1 MKNNKNHNLIERS
14 NYEKI
19 THYSIR
25 KVSFGAA
32 SVAIAVA
39 FMFLGG
45 RSVSAA
51 ETNNVPTTNQ
61 SATAN
66 TKDEAANQ
74 VFNAP
79 SKDANVTELN
89 TKLQALPD
97 KINNN
102 TKINDMDQLGATTG
116 VEAGKVKDITEFGG
130 WTAIKDKDGQGHFII
145 ARKSDKG
152 VFPIETVNSVTP
164 GNWQFRTYLN
174 ESTFDRKGNYMLFL
188 GKVRTLINKDQKTVD
203 GKPYTDSDNG
213 LSDPN
218 QGKGL
223 VGYNGIEKTFKA
235 YSPETGSEVN
245 IAFKTGFTG
254 DINGHK
260 AKYKVEVIAKTADG
274 KTEKIYEQIFDPS
287 KSIDDDNM
295 KVTSATIGGDAYFT
309 TSRSISRDDITKKLE
324 DPKLVDK
331 LGKNSGTFTS
341 KNIILKPGV
350 VEYTTCISAANSKEL
365 GMGYNTNWEH
375 VALPVSGIDF
385 NIDQDTNILAKD
397 LLKKIYNKLIATK
410 DKDERGMTEE
420 SKKAYDDQLE
430 AVKKI
435 LDATTLSETK
445 DYKTETKT
453 TLEKHKGLTVDK
465 SGLEQNKKALDDFIA
480 SISTD
485 GKTKDSK
492 DAYDVKK
499 KEADTAV
506 ADAKKVLDNQ
516 AATVDEVADALAN
529 VKIKKAELAEA
540 KAKLVD
546 VMTGDQKADLEKAEE
561 TLKLPDLK
569 EKTPASVAAY
579 QAAMDKIQADLTAA
593 KTTADEVINKKE
605 NATKAEATD
614 AQVKIALV
622 KVKLVE
628 AAALLKDKADKTAL
642 KTAKA
647 ELAKLTSEADPTTG
661 KTQTSKDA
669 YDQAKIAA
677 KQAETDAQKVIEDDN
692 ATLEAVTAAL
702 TKVHTENAELEK
714 AKLALV
720 DSITDEQ
727 KNALAKVDD
736 LLKLADT
743 QGKTPDSVTKYN
755 DEIAKIKD
763 DLEKAKNAAK
773 EIVNKKEASK
783 AEAETVLAQV
793 ATLNSKLVDAV
804 AILKDQA
811 DKNELIAAKTALEK
825 LTSEADP
832 TTGKTKASKDAYNQA
847 KADATQAET
856 DAQTVINN
864 ANATPKEVAEALAKV
879 NDKKAAL
886 EEAKTKLVDAM
897 TDEQKSDLAKVE
909 DDLKL
914 PDTDKKTPNSVT
926 AYNDAIKQFQAELET
941 AKQEAKTVH
950 DKGDD
955 ATKEKATAAQE
966 KVAAVKEKLTKAVD
980 LLKDKA
986 DKTALKAAKEDLA
999 KLTSEADPTIGKT
1012 PASKSVYDQA
1022 KADAT
1027 QAETAAQTIIDD
1039 ENATPEAVADEL
1051 AKVNKKKA
1059 ALEEAK
1065 TKLVDAITA
1074 DQKAA
1079 LAKVADDLK
1088 LADTKGK
1095 TSNSVNA
1102 YNAEIAKIQ
1111 DELAQA
1117 KQTAKEIID
1126 KNDEASKAE
1135 AETLLA
1141 KVATLNSKL
1150 VAAAGALKDQAV
1162 KTELVAAKKKLE
1174 SLIKED
1180 PTKDKTTTTKTAYD
1194 NVKKTAEQLLTKAQ
1208 NLIED
1213 DNATQD
1219 DVDAILENLLFK
1231 PDDLAAAKTKLVDA
1245 ITVEQKAALAKVADD
1260 LKLAETTGKTPDSVK
1275 AYNDAVE
1282 QIKAELEAVKQE
1294 AKTVHDKGD
1303 DATKAEAKEVQ
1314 DKIAEVKAKLTKA
1327 AELLKD
1333 KADKDALKTA
1343 KAELAKLTS
1352 EADPTNGKTQTSKAT
1367 YDQAKADAT
1376 QAEADAQKVIDDDNA
1391 TAEAVAAALAKVNEK
1406 KSALADAKAKLVDA
1420 ITAEQKAAL
1429 AKVADDLK
1437 LAETTGKTPES
1448 VKAYNDAVEKIK
1460 AELEAV
1466 KQTAKTVQDKGDD
1479 ATKAEAKE
1487 VQDKIAEVK
1496 AKLTKAAELLK
1507 DKADKDA
1514 LKTAKAE
1521 LAKLTSEAD
1530 PTNGK
1535 TQTSK
1540 ATYDQAK
1547 ADATQAEA
1555 DAQKVID
1562 DDNATAEA
1570 VAAALAKVNEKKS
1583 ALADAKAKLV
1593 DAITAEQ
1600 KAALAK
1606 VADDLKLAETTGKT
1620 PDSVKAYNDAV
1631 EQIKAEL
1638 EAVKQAAK
1646 AVQDKGDNATKAEAT
1661 EVQDKIA
1668 AVKAKLT
1675 KAAELLKDK
1684 ADKDALKTAKAE
1696 LAKLTSEADP
1706 TNGKTPASKA
1716 TYDQAKADAT
1726 QAEAD
1731 AHKVI
1736 DDDNATAETVAAA
1749 LAKVNKKKA
1758 ALADAKTKLVDAIT
1772 ADQKA
1777 ALAKVADDL
1786 KLAETTG
1793 KTPDS
1798 VKAYN
1803 DAVEKIKAEL
1813 ETVKQ
1818 AAKAVQD
1825 KGDDATKAEA
1835 TEVQDKIAAV
1845 KAKLTKAAE
1854 LLQDQVSESHTDPV
1868 EIDTPTD
1875 LDNPTNLD
1883 ITTNLDNQN
1892 NVSNNQDSNADK
1904 IVQIVTKPTETKVTT
1919 TENNQGNGTTTTVES
1934 KANKQNQAKLPNTG
1948 AKYSTATIMVAIAGI
1963 LLGFGLAAGRRKE
1976 KE

>member
-51 ETNNVPTTNQ
+51 ETNNAPTTNQ
-61 SATAN
+61 SAAAN

-130 WTAIKDKDGQGHFII
+130 WTAINGGKFII
-145 ARKSDKG
+145 AKKSDKG
-152 VFPIETVNSVTP
+152 VFPIETVNSVTG
-164 GNWQFRTYLN
+164 GNRNFVTYLN

-188 GKVRTLINKDQKTVD
+188 GKVRTLINKEQQTVD
-203 GKPYTDSDNG
+203 GKPYKDNDNG
-213 LSDPN
+213 ADRN
-218 QGKGL
+218 DGKGL

-235 YSPETGSEVN
+235 YSPETGSKVN
-245 IAFKTGFTG
+245 IEFKTGFTG
-254 DINGHK
+254 DMNGHK
-260 AKYKVEVIAKTADG
+260 ANYKVEVIAKTADG
-274 KTEKIYEQIFDPS
+274 KTEKIYEQTFDPS
-287 KSIDDDNM
+287 KSIDNDNM
-295 KVTSATIGGDAYFT
+295 KVTPANIGGDAHFT
-309 TSRSISRDDITKKLE
+309 TSRNISRDDITKKLE
-324 DPKLVDK
+324 DPNLVDK

-341 KNIILKPGV
+341 KNITLKPGV
-350 VEYTTCISAANSKEL
+350 VEYTTYISAANSKVL

-375 VALPVSGIDF
+375 VALPISGIDF

-499 KEADTAV
+499 TEADTAV

-561 TLKLPDLK
+561 TLKLPDTK

-628 AAALLKDKADKTAL
+628 AAALLKDKADKTTL
-642 KTAKA
+642 KAAKD
-647 ELAKLTSEADPTTG
+647 ELAKLTSEADPTMG

-669 YDQAKIAA
+669 YDKAKRSAT
-677 KQAETDAQKVIEDDN
+677 QAEADAQKVIDDDN

-702 TKVHTENAELEK
+702 TEVHTKNAELEK

-773 EIVNKKEASK
+773 EIVNKANEKEASK
-783 AEAETVLAQV
+783 AEAETVLAKV

-811 DKNELIAAKTALEK
+811 DKNELIAAKKDLAK

-847 KADATQAET
+847 KTAAKQAET
-856 DAQTVINN
+856 EAQTVIND
-864 ANATPKEVAEALAKV
+864 ANATPKAVAEALAKV

-897 TDEQKSDLAKVE
+897 TNEQKLDLAKVE

-914 PDTDKKTPNSVT
+914 PDTDTKTPDSVK

-950 DKGDD
+950 DKGDN
-955 ATKEKATAAQE
+955 ATKAEATAAQE

-999 KLTSEADPTIGKT
+999 KLTKEADPTPGKT
-1012 PASKSVYDQA
+1012 PASKAVYDKA

-1027 QAETAAQTIIDD
+1027 KAETAAQTIIDD

-1059 ALEEAK
+1059 DLEEAK

-1102 YNAEIAKIQ
+1102 YNTEIAKIQ

-1126 KNDEASKAE
+1126 KKDEASKAE
-1135 AETLLA
+1135 AHELLA

-1150 VAAAGALKDQAV
+1150 VTAAGALKDQAV

-1208 NLIED
+1208 NLIAD

-1219 DVDAILENLLFK
+1219 DVDAILEKLLFK
-1231 PDDLAAAKTKLVDA
+1231 PDDLADAKTKLVDA
-1245 ITVEQKAALAKVADD
+1245 ITADQKAALAKVADD

-1282 QIKAELEAVKQE
+1282 
-1294 AKTVHDKGD
+1294 
-1303 DATKAEAKEVQ
+1303 
-1314 DKIAEVKAKLTKA
+1314 
-1327 AELLKD
+1327 
-1333 KADKDALKTA
+1333 
-1343 KAELAKLTS
+1343 
-1352 EADPTNGKTQTSKAT
+1352 
-1367 YDQAKADAT
+1367 
-1376 QAEADAQKVIDDDNA
+1376 
-1391 TAEAVAAALAKVNEK
+1391 
-1406 KSALADAKAKLVDA
+1406 
-1420 ITAEQKAAL
+1420 
-1429 AKVADDLK
+1429 
-1437 LAETTGKTPES
+1437 
-1448 VKAYNDAVEKIK
+1448 KIK

-1466 KQTAKTVQDKGDD
+1466 KQAAKTVQDKGDD
-1479 ATKAEAKE
+1479 ATKAEA
-1487 VQDKIAEVK
+1487 
-1496 AKLTKAAELLK
+1496 T
-1507 DKADKDA
+1507 
-1514 LKTAKAE
+1514 
-1521 LAKLTSEAD
+1521 
-1530 PTNGK
+1530 
-1535 TQTSK
+1535 
-1540 ATYDQAK
+1540 
-1547 ADATQAEA
+1547 
-1555 DAQKVID
+1555 
-1562 DDNATAEA
+1562 
-1570 VAAALAKVNEKKS
+1570 
-1583 ALADAKAKLV
+1583 
-1593 DAITAEQ
+1593 
-1600 KAALAK
+1600 
-1606 VADDLKLAETTGKT
+1606 
-1620 PDSVKAYNDAV
+1620 
-1631 EQIKAEL
+1631 
-1638 EAVKQAAK
+1638 
-1646 AVQDKGDNATKAEAT
+1646 AVQDK
-1661 EVQDKIA
+1661 VA

-1726 QAEAD
+1726 QAETD
-1731 AHKVI
+1731 AQKVI

-1749 LAKVNKKKA
+1749 LTKVNEKKAALADAKDKLVDAITADQKVALAKVADDLKLAETTGKTPDSVKAYNDAVEKIKAELEAVKQAAKTVQDKGDDATKAEATAVQDKVAEVKAKLTKAAELLKDKADKETLKAAKAELAKLTSEADPTTGKTKASKATYDQAKADATQAEAAAQKVIDDDNATAETVAAALTKVNKKKA
-1758 ALADAKTKLVDAIT
+1758 ALADAKDKLVDAIT
-1772 ADQKA
+1772 AEQKA

-1813 ETVKQ
+1813 EAVKQ
-1818 AAKAVQD
+1818 AAKTVQD

-1835 TEVQDKIAAV
+1835 TAVQDKIAAV

-1948 AKYSTATIMVAIAGI
+1948 EKYSTATIMVAIAGI

>member
-1 MKNNKNHNLIERS
+1 MKNQKNNKFIERS
-14 NYEKI
+14 NYEKV

-45 RSVSAA
+45 SSVSAA
-51 ETNNVPTTNQ
+51 EYNNALTTNQ
-61 SATAN
+61 SANAN
-66 TKDEAANQ
+66 TEDNDANQ

-89 TKLQALPD
+89 DKLQALPD

-130 WTAIKDKDGQGHFII
+130 WIAIKDKDGQGHFII

-152 VFPIETVNSVTP
+152 VFPIETVNSMRKDLANTKLET
-164 GNWQFRTYLN
+164 WLN
-174 ESTFDRKGNYMLFL
+174 ESTFDRKGQYMLFL
-188 GKVRTLINKDQKTVD
+188 GKVRTEINKD
-203 GKPYTDSDNG
+203 KPVTAGTQYNSHEDHTNF
-213 LSDPN
+213 
-218 QGKGL
+218 GKGL

-235 YSPETGSEVN
+235 YSPETGSKVN
-245 IAFKTGFTG
+245 IEFKTGFTG
-254 DINGHK
+254 DNNGHK
-260 AKYKVEVIAKTADG
+260 ANYKVEVIAKTADG
-274 KTEKIYEQIFDPS
+274 KTEKIYEQTFDPS
-287 KSIDDDNM
+287 KSIDNKDM
-295 KVTSATIGGDAYFT
+295 KVTPATIGGNASFT
-309 TSRSISRDDITKKLE
+309 MAKSSSKDKFNEKISELS
-324 DPKLVDK
+324 DK

-341 KNIILKPGV
+341 KNITLKPGV
-350 VEYTTCISAANSKEL
+350 VSYITRISAADNNQL
-365 GMGYNTNWEH
+365 GMGFNTNWEH

-385 NIDQDTNILAKD
+385 NIDQDTNTLAKD

-445 DYKTETKT
+445 DYKAATKT
-453 TLEKHKGLTVDK
+453 TLEKHKGLIVDK

-480 SISTD
+480 NISTD

-492 DAYDVKK
+492 DAYDAKK

-628 AAALLKDKADKTAL
+628 AAALLKDKADKTTL
-642 KTAKA
+642 KAAKA

-811 DKNELIAAKTALEK
+811 DKTELIAAQMALEG
-825 LTSEADP
+825 LTNEADP

-847 KADATQAET
+847 KTAATQAET
-856 DAQTVINN
+856 AAQTVINN

-909 DDLKL
+909 DELKS
-914 PDTDKKTPNSVT
+914 PDTDKKTPDSVK

-955 ATKEKATAAQE
+955 ATKEEATAAQE

-986 DKTALKAAKEDLA
+986 DKTALKKAKEDLA
-999 KLTSEADPTIGKT
+999 KLTSEADPTTGKT

-1022 KADAT
+1022 KVDAT
-1027 QAETAAQTIIDD
+1027 KAETAAQTIIDD
-1039 ENATPEAVADEL
+1039 ENATPEAVADAL

-1065 TKLVDAITA
+1065 TKLVDSITA

-1126 KNDEASKAE
+1126 KKDEASKAE
-1135 AETLLA
+1135 AHELLA

-1150 VAAAGALKDQAV
+1150 VTAAGVLKDQAV
-1162 KTELVAAKKKLE
+1162 KTELIAAKKKLE

-1180 PTKDKTTTTKTAYD
+1180 PTTGKTTTTKTAYD

-1208 NLIED
+1208 NLIAD

-1231 PDDLAAAKTKLVDA
+1231 PDDLTDAKTKLVDA

-1303 DATKAEAKEVQ
+1303 DATKAEA
-1314 DKIAEVKAKLTKA
+1314 T
-1327 AELLKD
+1327 
-1333 KADKDALKTA
+1333 
-1343 KAELAKLTS
+1343 
-1352 EADPTNGKTQTSKAT
+1352 
-1367 YDQAKADAT
+1367 
-1376 QAEADAQKVIDDDNA
+1376 
-1391 TAEAVAAALAKVNEK
+1391 
-1406 KSALADAKAKLVDA
+1406 
-1420 ITAEQKAAL
+1420 
-1429 AKVADDLK
+1429 
-1437 LAETTGKTPES
+1437 
-1448 VKAYNDAVEKIK
+1448 
-1460 AELEAV
+1460 
-1466 KQTAKTVQDKGDD
+1466 
-1479 ATKAEAKE
+1479 E

-1631 EQIKAEL
+1631 EKIKTEL

-1646 AVQDKGDNATKAEAT
+1646 T
-1661 EVQDKIA
+1661 
-1668 AVKAKLT
+1668 
-1675 KAAELLKDK
+1675 
-1684 ADKDALKTAKAE
+1684 
-1696 LAKLTSEADP
+1696 
-1706 TNGKTPASKA
+1706 
-1716 TYDQAKADAT
+1716 
-1726 QAEAD
+1726 
-1731 AHKVI
+1731 
-1736 DDDNATAETVAAA
+1736 
-1749 LAKVNKKKA
+1749 
-1758 ALADAKTKLVDAIT
+1758 
-1772 ADQKA
+1772 
-1777 ALAKVADDL
+1777 
-1786 KLAETTG
+1786 
-1793 KTPDS
+1793 
-1798 VKAYN
+1798 
-1803 DAVEKIKAEL
+1803 
-1813 ETVKQ
+1813 
-1818 AAKAVQD
+1818 VQD

-1835 TEVQDKIAAV
+1835 TEVQDKVAAV
-1845 KAKLTKAAE
+1845 KEKLTKAAE
-1854 LLQDQVSESHTDPV
+1854 LLKDQVSESHTDPV

-1883 ITTNLDNQN
+1883 NQN
-1892 NVSNNQDSNADK
+1892 NVSDNQDSNADK
-1904 IVQIVTKPTETKVTT
+1904 IVQIVTKPTETKVNT

-1948 AKYSTATIMVAIAGI
+1948 EKYSTATIMVAIAGI

>member
-51 ETNNVPTTNQ
+51 ETNNALTTNQ

-89 TKLQALPD
+89 NKLQALPD

-130 WTAIKDKDGQGHFII
+130 WTAINGGKFII
-145 ARKSDKG
+145 AKKSDKG
-152 VFPIETVNSVTP
+152 VFPIETVNSVTGGR
-164 GNWQFRTYLN
+164 GNFVTYLN

-188 GKVRTLINKDQKTVD
+188 GKVRTLFNKEQQTVD
-203 GKPYTDSDNG
+203 GKPYKDNDNG
-213 LSDPN
+213 VDRN
-218 QGKGL
+218 DGKGL

-235 YSPETGSEVN
+235 YSPETGSKVN
-245 IAFKTGFTG
+245 IEFKTGFTG
-254 DINGHK
+254 DMNGHK
-260 AKYKVEVIAKTADG
+260 ANYKVEVIAKTADG
-274 KTEKIYEQIFDPS
+274 KTEKIYEQTFDPS
-287 KSIDDDNM
+287 KSIDNDNM
-295 KVTSATIGGDAYFT
+295 KVTPANIGGDAHFT
-309 TSRSISRDDITKKLE
+309 TSRNISRDDITQKLE

-341 KNIILKPGV
+341 KNITLKPGV
-350 VEYTTCISAANSKEL
+350 VEYTTYISAANSKVL

-375 VALPVSGIDF
+375 VALPISGTDF

-561 TLKLPDLK
+561 TLKLPDTK

-628 AAALLKDKADKTAL
+628 AAALLKDKADKTTL
-642 KTAKA
+642 KAAKD

-669 YDQAKIAA
+669 YDKAKRSAT
-677 KQAETDAQKVIEDDN
+677 QAEADAQKIIDDEN

-702 TKVHTENAELEK
+702 TEVHTKNAELEK

-773 EIVNKKEASK
+773 EIVNKANEKEASK
-783 AEAETVLAQV
+783 AEAETVLAKV

-811 DKNELIAAKTALEK
+811 DKNELIAAKKDLAK

-847 KADATQAET
+847 KADAKQAET
-856 DAQTVINN
+856 EAQTVINN

-909 DDLKL
+909 DELKS
-914 PDTDKKTPNSVT
+914 PDTDKKTPDSVK

-950 DKGDD
+950 DKGDN
-955 ATKEKATAAQE
+955 ATKAEATAAQE

-999 KLTSEADPTIGKT
+999 KLTNEADPTPGKT
-1012 PASKSVYDQA
+1012 PASKAVYDKA

-1027 QAETAAQTIIDD
+1027 KAETAAQTIIDD

-1126 KNDEASKAE
+1126 KKDEASKAE
-1135 AETLLA
+1135 AHELLA

-1150 VAAAGALKDQAV
+1150 VTAAGALKDQAV

-1180 PTKDKTTTTKTAYD
+1180 PTKGKTTTTKTAYD
-1194 NVKKTAEQLLTKAQ
+1194 NVKKTAEQLLTRAQ
-1208 NLIED
+1208 DLIED

-1231 PDDLAAAKTKLVDA
+1231 PDDLAAAKT
-1245 ITVEQKAALAKVADD
+1245 
-1260 LKLAETTGKTPDSVK
+1260 
-1275 AYNDAVE
+1275 
-1282 QIKAELEAVKQE
+1282 
-1294 AKTVHDKGD
+1294 
-1303 DATKAEAKEVQ
+1303 
-1314 DKIAEVKAKLTKA
+1314 
-1327 AELLKD
+1327 
-1333 KADKDALKTA
+1333 
-1343 KAELAKLTS
+1343 
-1352 EADPTNGKTQTSKAT
+1352 
-1367 YDQAKADAT
+1367 
-1376 QAEADAQKVIDDDNA
+1376 
-1391 TAEAVAAALAKVNEK
+1391 
-1406 KSALADAKAKLVDA
+1406 KLVDA

-1460 AELEAV
+1460 VELEAV
-1466 KQTAKTVQDKGDD
+1466 KQAAKTVQDKGDD
-1479 ATKAEAKE
+1479 ATKAEATA
-1487 VQDKIAEVK
+1487 VQDKVAEVK

-1507 DKADKDA
+1507 DKADKET
-1514 LKTAKAE
+1514 LKAAKAE

-1530 PTNGK
+1530 PTTGK

-1540 ATYDQAK
+1540 VAYDQAK

-1570 VAAALAKVNEKKS
+1570 VAAALAKVNEKKE

-1593 DAITAEQ
+1593 DVITAEQ
-1600 KAALAK
+1600 K
-1606 VADDLKLAETTGKT
+1606 
-1620 PDSVKAYNDAV
+1620 S
-1631 EQIKAEL
+1631 
-1638 EAVKQAAK
+1638 
-1646 AVQDKGDNATKAEAT
+1646 
-1661 EVQDKIA
+1661 
-1668 AVKAKLT
+1668 
-1675 KAAELLKDK
+1675 
-1684 ADKDALKTAKAE
+1684 
-1696 LAKLTSEADP
+1696 
-1706 TNGKTPASKA
+1706 
-1716 TYDQAKADAT
+1716 
-1726 QAEAD
+1726 
-1731 AHKVI
+1731 
-1736 DDDNATAETVAAA
+1736 
-1749 LAKVNKKKA
+1749 
-1758 ALADAKTKLVDAIT
+1758 
-1772 ADQKA
+1772 

-1813 ETVKQ
+1813 EAVKQ
-1818 AAKAVQD
+1818 AAKTVQD

-1835 TEVQDKIAAV
+1835 TAVQDKVAEV

-1854 LLQDQVSESHTDPV
+1854 LLKDKADKETLKAAKAELAKLTSEADPTTGKTQTSKVAYDQAKADATQAEADAQKVIDDDNATAEAVAAALAKVNEKKEALADAKAKLVDVITAEQKSALAKVADDLKLAETTGKTPDSVKAYNDAVEKIKAELEAVKQAAKTVQDKGDDATKAEATAVQDKVAEVKAKLTKAAELLKDQVSESHTDPV

-1883 ITTNLDNQN
+1883 NQN
-1892 NVSNNQDSNADK
+1892 NVSDNQDSNADK
-1904 IVQIVTKPTETKVTT
+1904 IVQIVTKPTEIKVNT
-1919 TENNQGNGTTTTVES
+1919 TENNHGNGTITTVES

>member
-51 ETNNVPTTNQ
+51 ENNNALTTNQ

-74 VFNAP
+74 VFDAP

-102 TKINDMDQLGATTG
+102 TKINEMDELGATTG

-130 WTAIKDKDGQGHFII
+130 WTAINGGKFII
-145 ARKSDKG
+145 AKKSDKG
-152 VFPIETVNSVTP
+152 VFPIETVNSVTGGR
-164 GNWQFRTYLN
+164 GNFVTYLN

-188 GKVRTLINKDQKTVD
+188 GKVRTLFNKEQQTVD
-203 GKPYTDSDNG
+203 GKPYKDNDNG
-213 LSDPN
+213 VDRN
-218 QGKGL
+218 DGKGL

-235 YSPETGSEVN
+235 YSPETGSKVN
-245 IAFKTGFTG
+245 IEFKTGFTG
-254 DINGHK
+254 DMNGHK
-260 AKYKVEVIAKTADG
+260 ANYKVEVIAKTADG
-274 KTEKIYEQIFDPS
+274 KTEKIYEQTFDPS
-287 KSIDDDNM
+287 KSIDNDNM
-295 KVTSATIGGDAYFT
+295 KVTPANIGGDAHFT

-341 KNIILKPGV
+341 KNITLKPGV
-350 VEYTTCISAANSKEL
+350 VEYTTYISAANSKVL

-375 VALPVSGIDF
+375 VALPISGTDF

-499 KEADTAV
+499 TEADTAV

-561 TLKLPDLK
+561 TLKLPDTK

-628 AAALLKDKADKTAL
+628 AAALLKDKADKTTL
-642 KTAKA
+642 KAAKD

-669 YDQAKIAA
+669 YDKAKRSAT
-677 KQAETDAQKVIEDDN
+677 QAEADAQKIIDDEN
-692 ATLEAVTAAL
+692 ATPEAVTAAL
-702 TKVHTENAELEK
+702 TEVHNKNSELEK

-743 QGKTPDSVTKYN
+743 KGKTPASVTKYN

-763 DLEKAKNAAK
+763 DLEKAKNDAK
-773 EIVNKKEASK
+773 EIVNKANEKEASK
-783 AEAETVLAQV
+783 AEAETVLAKV

-811 DKNELIAAKTALEK
+811 DKNELIAAKKDLAK

-847 KADATQAET
+847 KTAAKQAET
-856 DAQTVINN
+856 EAQTVIND

-897 TDEQKSDLAKVE
+897 TNEQKLDLAKVE

-914 PDTDKKTPNSVT
+914 PDTDTKTPDSVK

-950 DKGDD
+950 DKGDN
-955 ATKEKATAAQE
+955 ATKAEATAAQE

-986 DKTALKAAKEDLA
+986 DKTALKKAKEDLA
-999 KLTSEADPTIGKT
+999 KLTKEADPTPGKT
-1012 PASKSVYDQA
+1012 PASKAVYDKA

-1027 QAETAAQTIIDD
+1027 KAETAAQTIIDD

-1059 ALEEAK
+1059 DLEEAK

-1102 YNAEIAKIQ
+1102 YNTEIAKIQ

-1126 KNDEASKAE
+1126 KKDEASKAE
-1135 AETLLA
+1135 AHELLA

-1150 VAAAGALKDQAV
+1150 VTAAGALKDQAV

-1352 EADPTNGKTQTSKAT
+1352 ETDPTNGKTQTSKAA

-1487 VQDKIAEVK
+1487 VQDKIAAVK

-1620 PDSVKAYNDAV
+1620 PDS
-1631 EQIKAEL
+1631 I
-1638 EAVKQAAK
+1638 
-1646 AVQDKGDNATKAEAT
+1646 
-1661 EVQDKIA
+1661 
-1668 AVKAKLT
+1668 
-1675 KAAELLKDK
+1675 
-1684 ADKDALKTAKAE
+1684 
-1696 LAKLTSEADP
+1696 
-1706 TNGKTPASKA
+1706 
-1716 TYDQAKADAT
+1716 
-1726 QAEAD
+1726 
-1731 AHKVI
+1731 
-1736 DDDNATAETVAAA
+1736 
-1749 LAKVNKKKA
+1749 
-1758 ALADAKTKLVDAIT
+1758 
-1772 ADQKA
+1772 
-1777 ALAKVADDL
+1777 
-1786 KLAETTG
+1786 
-1793 KTPDS
+1793 
-1798 VKAYN
+1798 KAYN

-1813 ETVKQ
+1813 EAVKQ
-1818 AAKAVQD
+1818 AAKTVQD
-1825 KGDDATKAEA
+1825 KGDDATKA
-1835 TEVQDKIAAV
+1835 
-1845 KAKLTKAAE
+1845 
-1854 LLQDQVSESHTDPV
+1854 
-1868 EIDTPTD
+1868 
-1875 LDNPTNLD
+1875 
-1883 ITTNLDNQN
+1883 
-1892 NVSNNQDSNADK
+1892 
-1904 IVQIVTKPTETKVTT
+1904 
-1919 TENNQGNGTTTTVES
+1919 
-1934 KANKQNQAKLPNTG
+1934 
-1948 AKYSTATIMVAIAGI
+1948 
-1963 LLGFGLAAGRRKE
+1963 
-1976 KE
+1976 

>member
-51 ETNNVPTTNQ
+51 ETNNAPTTNQ
-61 SATAN
+61 SAAAN

-130 WTAIKDKDGQGHFII
+130 WTAINGGKFII
-145 ARKSDKG
+145 AKKSDKG
-152 VFPIETVNSVTP
+152 VFPIETVNSVTG
-164 GNWQFRTYLN
+164 GNRNFVTYLN

-188 GKVRTLINKDQKTVD
+188 GKVRTLINKEQQTVD
-203 GKPYTDSDNG
+203 GKPYKDNDNG
-213 LSDPN
+213 ADRN
-218 QGKGL
+218 DGKGL

-235 YSPETGSEVN
+235 YSPETGSKVN
-245 IAFKTGFTG
+245 IEFKTGFTG
-254 DINGHK
+254 DMNGHK
-260 AKYKVEVIAKTADG
+260 ANYKVEVIAKTADG
-274 KTEKIYEQIFDPS
+274 KTEKIYEQTFDPS
-287 KSIDDDNM
+287 KSIDNDNM
-295 KVTSATIGGDAYFT
+295 KVTPANIGGDAHFT
-309 TSRSISRDDITKKLE
+309 TSRNISRDDITKKLE
-324 DPKLVDK
+324 DPNLVDK

-341 KNIILKPGV
+341 KNITLKPGV
-350 VEYTTCISAANSKEL
+350 VEYTTYISAANSKVL

-375 VALPVSGIDF
+375 VALPISGIDF

-435 LDATTLSETK
+435 LDATTLFETK
-445 DYKTETKT
+445 DYKAETKT

-499 KEADTAV
+499 TEADTAV

-561 TLKLPDLK
+561 TLKLPDTK

-628 AAALLKDKADKTAL
+628 AAALLKDKADKTTL
-642 KTAKA
+642 KAAKD

-669 YDQAKIAA
+669 YDKAKRSAT
-677 KQAETDAQKVIEDDN
+677 QAEADAQKVIDDDN

-702 TKVHTENAELEK
+702 TEVHTKNAELEK

-773 EIVNKKEASK
+773 EIVNKANEKEASK
-783 AEAETVLAQV
+783 AEAETVLAKV

-811 DKNELIAAKTALEK
+811 DKNELIAAKKDLAK

-897 TDEQKSDLAKVE
+897 TNEQKLDLAKVE

-914 PDTDKKTPNSVT
+914 PDTDTKTPDSVK
-926 AYNDAIKQFQAELET
+926 AYNEAVEQIKAELET

-955 ATKEKATAAQE
+955 ATKEAATAAQE

-999 KLTSEADPTIGKT
+999 KLTKAADPTIGKT
-1012 PASKSVYDQA
+1012 PASKAAYDQA

-1126 KNDEASKAE
+1126 KKDEASKAE
-1135 AETLLA
+1135 AHELLA

-1150 VAAAGALKDQAV
+1150 VTAAGALKDQAV

-1245 ITVEQKAALAKVADD
+1245 ITAEQKAALAKVADD
-1260 LKLAETTGKTPDSVK
+1260 LKLAETTGKTPESVK

-1282 QIKAELEAVKQE
+1282 QIKAELEAVKQA
-1294 AKTVHDKGD
+1294 AKTVQDKGD
-1303 DATKAEAKEVQ
+1303 DATKAEATAVQ

-1333 KADKDALKTA
+1333 KADKETLKTA

-1352 EADPTNGKTQTSKAT
+1352 EADPTTGKTQTSKAA

-1406 KSALADAKAKLVDA
+1406 K
-1420 ITAEQKAAL
+1420 E
-1429 AKVADDLK
+1429 
-1437 LAETTGKTPES
+1437 
-1448 VKAYNDAVEKIK
+1448 
-1460 AELEAV
+1460 
-1466 KQTAKTVQDKGDD
+1466 
-1479 ATKAEAKE
+1479 
-1487 VQDKIAEVK
+1487 
-1496 AKLTKAAELLK
+1496 
-1507 DKADKDA
+1507 
-1514 LKTAKAE
+1514 
-1521 LAKLTSEAD
+1521 
-1530 PTNGK
+1530 
-1535 TQTSK
+1535 
-1540 ATYDQAK
+1540 
-1547 ADATQAEA
+1547 
-1555 DAQKVID
+1555 
-1562 DDNATAEA
+1562 
-1570 VAAALAKVNEKKS
+1570 

-1631 EQIKAEL
+1631 EKIKAEL

-1646 AVQDKGDNATKAEAT
+1646 TVQDKGDDATKAEAT
-1661 EVQDKIA
+1661 AVQDKVA
-1668 AVKAKLT
+1668 EVKAKLT

-1726 QAEAD
+1726 QAETD
-1731 AHKVI
+1731 AQKVI

-1749 LAKVNKKKA
+1749 LTKVNEKKA
-1758 ALADAKTKLVDAIT
+1758 ALADAKDKLVDAIT
-1772 ADQKA
+1772 ADQKV

-1803 DAVEKIKAEL
+1803 DAVEQIKAEL
-1813 ETVKQ
+1813 EAVKQ
-1818 AAKAVQD
+1818 AAKAVQAN
-1825 KGDDATKAEA
+1825 GDNATKAEA

-1948 AKYSTATIMVAIAGI
+1948 EKYSTATIMVAIAGI

>member
-1 MKNNKNHNLIERS
+1 MKNQKNNKFIERS
-14 NYEKI
+14 NYEKV

-51 ETNNVPTTNQ
+51 ELNNALTTNQ
-61 SATAN
+61 SVNAN
-66 TKDEAANQ
+66 TEDKDANQ

-89 TKLQALPD
+89 DKLQALPD
-97 KINNN
+97 KIKNN

-152 VFPIETVNSVTP
+152 VFPIETVNSMRKDLANTKLET
-164 GNWQFRTYLN
+164 WLN
-174 ESTFDRKGNYMLFL
+174 ESTFDRKGQYMLFL
-188 GKVRTLINKDQKTVD
+188 GKVRTEINKD
-203 GKPYTDSDNG
+203 KPVTAGTQYNSHEDHTNF
-213 LSDPN
+213 
-218 QGKGL
+218 GKGL

-235 YSPETGSEVN
+235 YSPETGSKVN
-245 IAFKTGFTG
+245 IEFKTGFTG
-254 DINGHK
+254 DNNGHK
-260 AKYKVEVIAKTADG
+260 ANYKVEVIAKTADG
-274 KTEKIYEQIFDPS
+274 KTEKIYEQTFDPS
-287 KSIDDDNM
+287 KSIDNKDM
-295 KVTSATIGGDAYFT
+295 KVTPATIGGNASFT
-309 TSRSISRDDITKKLE
+309 MAKSLSKDQFNEKISELS
-324 DPKLVDK
+324 DK

-341 KNIILKPGV
+341 KNITLKPGV
-350 VEYTTCISAANSKEL
+350 VSYITRISAADNNQL
-365 GMGYNTNWEH
+365 GMGFNTNWEH
-375 VALPVSGIDF
+375 VALPVSGTDF
-385 NIDQDTNILAKD
+385 DIDQDTNTLAKD

-445 DYKTETKT
+445 DYKAETKT
-453 TLEKHKGLTVDK
+453 TLEKHKGLIVDK

-480 SISTD
+480 NISTD

-492 DAYDVKK
+492 DAYDAKK

-546 VMTGDQKADLEKAEE
+546 VMTDEQKTDLAKAEE

-579 QAAMDKIQADLTAA
+579 QAAIDKIKADLTAA

-628 AAALLKDKADKTAL
+628 AAALLKDKADKTTL
-642 KTAKA
+642 KAAKD

-661 KTQTSKDA
+661 KTQTSKAA
-669 YDQAKIAA
+669 YDQAKADA
-677 KQAETDAQKVIEDDN
+677 TKAETAAQTIIDDEN
-692 ATLEAVTAAL
+692 ATPEAVTAAL
-702 TKVHTENAELEK
+702 TDVHNKNAELEK

-755 DEIAKIKD
+755 AEIAKIKD

-773 EIVNKKEASK
+773 EIANKKEASK

-811 DKNELIAAKTALEK
+811 DMNELIAAKTALEK

-847 KADATQAET
+847 KTAATQAET

-955 ATKEKATAAQE
+955 ATKEEATAAQE

-986 DKTALKAAKEDLA
+986 DKTALKKAKEDLA
-999 KLTSEADPTIGKT
+999 KLTKAADPTIGKT

-1095 TSNSVNA
+1095 TSNSVKA
-1102 YNAEIAKIQ
+1102 YNTEIAKIQ
-1111 DELAQA
+1111 DELAKV

-1126 KNDEASKAE
+1126 KKDEASKAE

-1150 VAAAGALKDQAV
+1150 VAAAGVLKDQAV

-1180 PTKDKTTTTKTAYD
+1180 PTKGKTTTTKTAYD

-1208 NLIED
+1208 NLIAD

-1231 PDDLAAAKTKLVDA
+1231 PDD
-1245 ITVEQKAALAKVADD
+1245 
-1260 LKLAETTGKTPDSVK
+1260 
-1275 AYNDAVE
+1275 
-1282 QIKAELEAVKQE
+1282 
-1294 AKTVHDKGD
+1294 
-1303 DATKAEAKEVQ
+1303 
-1314 DKIAEVKAKLTKA
+1314 
-1327 AELLKD
+1327 
-1333 KADKDALKTA
+1333 
-1343 KAELAKLTS
+1343 
-1352 EADPTNGKTQTSKAT
+1352 
-1367 YDQAKADAT
+1367 
-1376 QAEADAQKVIDDDNA
+1376 
-1391 TAEAVAAALAKVNEK
+1391 
-1406 KSALADAKAKLVDA
+1406 
-1420 ITAEQKAAL
+1420 
-1429 AKVADDLK
+1429 
-1437 LAETTGKTPES
+1437 
-1448 VKAYNDAVEKIK
+1448 
-1460 AELEAV
+1460 
-1466 KQTAKTVQDKGDD
+1466 
-1479 ATKAEAKE
+1479 
-1487 VQDKIAEVK
+1487 
-1496 AKLTKAAELLK
+1496 
-1507 DKADKDA
+1507 
-1514 LKTAKAE
+1514 
-1521 LAKLTSEAD
+1521 
-1530 PTNGK
+1530 
-1535 TQTSK
+1535 
-1540 ATYDQAK
+1540 
-1547 ADATQAEA
+1547 
-1555 DAQKVID
+1555 
-1562 DDNATAEA
+1562 
-1570 VAAALAKVNEKKS
+1570 
-1583 ALADAKAKLV
+1583 
-1593 DAITAEQ
+1593 
-1600 KAALAK
+1600 
-1606 VADDLKLAETTGKT
+1606 
-1620 PDSVKAYNDAV
+1620 
-1631 EQIKAEL
+1631 
-1638 EAVKQAAK
+1638 
-1646 AVQDKGDNATKAEAT
+1646 
-1661 EVQDKIA
+1661 
-1668 AVKAKLT
+1668 
-1675 KAAELLKDK
+1675 
-1684 ADKDALKTAKAE
+1684 
-1696 LAKLTSEADP
+1696 
-1706 TNGKTPASKA
+1706 
-1716 TYDQAKADAT
+1716 
-1726 QAEAD
+1726 
-1731 AHKVI
+1731 
-1736 DDDNATAETVAAA
+1736 
-1749 LAKVNKKKA
+1749 
-1758 ALADAKTKLVDAIT
+1758 LADAKTKLVDAIT

-1813 ETVKQ
+1813 EAVKQ

-1835 TEVQDKIAAV
+1835 TAVQDKIAAV

-1875 LDNPTNLD
+1875 LDNPTN
-1883 ITTNLDNQN
+1883 
-1892 NVSNNQDSNADK
+1892 

-1919 TENNQGNGTTTTVES
+1919 TENNQGSGTTTTVES

-1948 AKYSTATIMVAIAGI
+1948 EKYSTATIMVAIAGI

>member
-51 ETNNVPTTNQ
+51 ETNNAPATNQ

-74 VFNAP
+74 VFDAP

-97 KINNN
+97 KISNN

-130 WTAIKDKDGQGHFII
+130 WTAINGGKFII
-145 ARKSDKG
+145 AKKSDKG
-152 VFPIETVNSVTP
+152 VFPIETVNSVTG
-164 GNWQFRTYLN
+164 GNRNFVTYLN

-188 GKVRTLINKDQKTVD
+188 GKVRTLINKEQQTVD
-203 GKPYTDSDNG
+203 GKPYKDNDNG
-213 LSDPN
+213 ADRN
-218 QGKGL
+218 DGKGL

-235 YSPETGSEVN
+235 YSPETGSKVN
-245 IAFKTGFTG
+245 IEFKTGFTG
-254 DINGHK
+254 DMNGHK
-260 AKYKVEVIAKTADG
+260 ANYKVEVIAKTADG
-274 KTEKIYEQIFDPS
+274 KTEKIYEQTFDPS
-287 KSIDDDNM
+287 KSIDNDNM
-295 KVTSATIGGDAYFT
+295 KVTPANIGGDAHFT
-309 TSRSISRDDITKKLE
+309 TSRNISRDDITKKLE
-324 DPKLVDK
+324 DPNLVDK

-341 KNIILKPGV
+341 KNITLKPGV
-350 VEYTTCISAANSKEL
+350 VEYTTYISAANSKVL

-375 VALPVSGIDF
+375 VALPISGIDF

-445 DYKTETKT
+445 DYKAETKT

-499 KEADTAV
+499 TEADTAV

-561 TLKLPDLK
+561 TLKLPDTK

-628 AAALLKDKADKTAL
+628 AAALLKDKADKTTL
-642 KTAKA
+642 KAAKD

-669 YDQAKIAA
+669 YDKAKRSAT
-677 KQAETDAQKVIEDDN
+677 QAEADAQKVIDDDN

-702 TKVHTENAELEK
+702 TEVHTKNAELEK

-773 EIVNKKEASK
+773 EIVNKANEKEASK
-783 AEAETVLAQV
+783 AEAETVLAKV

-811 DKNELIAAKTALEK
+811 DKNELIAAQMALEG

-847 KADATQAET
+847 KTAAKQAET
-856 DAQTVINN
+856 EAQTVIND

-897 TDEQKSDLAKVE
+897 TNEQKLDLAKVE

-914 PDTDKKTPNSVT
+914 PDTDTKTPDSVK

-941 AKQEAKTVH
+941 AKQEAKTFH
-950 DKGDD
+950 DKGDN
-955 ATKEKATAAQE
+955 ATKAEATAAQE

-999 KLTSEADPTIGKT
+999 KLTKEADPTPGKT
-1012 PASKSVYDQA
+1012 PASKAVYDKA

-1027 QAETAAQTIIDD
+1027 KAETAAQTIIDN

-1059 ALEEAK
+1059 DLEEAK

-1102 YNAEIAKIQ
+1102 YNTEIAKIQ

-1126 KNDEASKAE
+1126 KKDEASKAE
-1135 AETLLA
+1135 AHELLA

-1150 VAAAGALKDQAV
+1150 VTAAGALKDQAV

-1208 NLIED
+1208 NLIAD

-1231 PDDLAAAKTKLVDA
+1231 PDDLAA
-1245 ITVEQKAALAKVADD
+1245 
-1260 LKLAETTGKTPDSVK
+1260 
-1275 AYNDAVE
+1275 
-1282 QIKAELEAVKQE
+1282 
-1294 AKTVHDKGD
+1294 
-1303 DATKAEAKEVQ
+1303 
-1314 DKIAEVKAKLTKA
+1314 
-1327 AELLKD
+1327 
-1333 KADKDALKTA
+1333 
-1343 KAELAKLTS
+1343 
-1352 EADPTNGKTQTSKAT
+1352 
-1367 YDQAKADAT
+1367 
-1376 QAEADAQKVIDDDNA
+1376 
-1391 TAEAVAAALAKVNEK
+1391 
-1406 KSALADAKAKLVDA
+1406 
-1420 ITAEQKAAL
+1420 
-1429 AKVADDLK
+1429 
-1437 LAETTGKTPES
+1437 
-1448 VKAYNDAVEKIK
+1448 
-1460 AELEAV
+1460 
-1466 KQTAKTVQDKGDD
+1466 
-1479 ATKAEAKE
+1479 
-1487 VQDKIAEVK
+1487 
-1496 AKLTKAAELLK
+1496 
-1507 DKADKDA
+1507 
-1514 LKTAKAE
+1514 
-1521 LAKLTSEAD
+1521 
-1530 PTNGK
+1530 
-1535 TQTSK
+1535 
-1540 ATYDQAK
+1540 
-1547 ADATQAEA
+1547 
-1555 DAQKVID
+1555 
-1562 DDNATAEA
+1562 
-1570 VAAALAKVNEKKS
+1570 
-1583 ALADAKAKLV
+1583 AKAKLV

-1646 AVQDKGDNATKAEAT
+1646 AVQDKGDDATKAEAT
-1661 EVQDKIA
+1661 AVQDKVA

-1731 AHKVI
+1731 AQKVI

-1749 LAKVNKKKA
+1749 LDKVNKKKA

-1813 ETVKQ
+1813 EAVKQ

-1835 TEVQDKIAAV
+1835 TEVQEKIAAVKAKLTKAAELLQDKADKDALKTAKAELAKLTSEADPTNGKTPASKATYDQAKADATQAETDAQKVIDDDNATAETVAAALTKVNKKKAALADAKDKLVDAITAEQKAALAKVADDLKLAETTGKTPDSVKAYNDAVEKIKAELEAVKQAAKTVQDKGDDATKAEATAVQDKIAAV

-1892 NVSNNQDSNADK
+1892 DVSNNQDSNADK

-1948 AKYSTATIMVAIAGI
+1948 EKYSTATIMVAIAGI

>member
-1 MKNNKNHNLIERS
+1 MLEVVTKRRINMKNNKNHNLIERS

-51 ETNNVPTTNQ
+51 ETNNAPATNQ

-74 VFNAP
+74 VFDAP
-79 SKDANVTELN
+79 SNDANVTELN

-97 KINNN
+97 KISNN
-102 TKINDMDQLGATTG
+102 TKINDMDELGATTG

-152 VFPIETVNSVTP
+152 VFPIETVNSVTG
-164 GNWQFRTYLN
+164 GNRNFVTYLN

-188 GKVRTLINKDQKTVD
+188 GKVRTLINKEQQTVD
-203 GKPYTDSDNG
+203 GKPYKDNDNG
-213 LSDPN
+213 ADRN
-218 QGKGL
+218 DGKGL

-235 YSPETGSEVN
+235 YSPETGSKVN
-245 IAFKTGFTG
+245 IEFKTGFTG
-254 DINGHK
+254 DMNGHK
-260 AKYKVEVIAKTADG
+260 ANYKVEVIAKTADG
-274 KTEKIYEQIFDPS
+274 KTEKIYEQTFDPS
-287 KSIDDDNM
+287 KSIDNDNM
-295 KVTSATIGGDAYFT
+295 KVTPANIGGDAHFT
-309 TSRSISRDDITKKLE
+309 TSRNISRDDITQKLE

-341 KNIILKPGV
+341 KNITLKPGV
-350 VEYTTCISAANSKEL
+350 VEYTTYISAANSKVL

-375 VALPVSGIDF
+375 VALPISGTDF

-445 DYKTETKT
+445 DYKAETKT

-499 KEADTAV
+499 TEADTAV

-561 TLKLPDLK
+561 TLKLPDTK

-628 AAALLKDKADKTAL
+628 AAALLKDKADKTTL
-642 KTAKA
+642 KAAKD

-669 YDQAKIAA
+669 YDKAKRSAT
-677 KQAETDAQKVIEDDN
+677 QAEADAQKVIDDDN

-702 TKVHTENAELEK
+702 TEVHTKNAELEK

-773 EIVNKKEASK
+773 EIVNKANEKEASK
-783 AEAETVLAQV
+783 AEAETVLAKV

-811 DKNELIAAKTALEK
+811 DKNELIAAQMALEG

-847 KADATQAET
+847 KTAAKQAET
-856 DAQTVINN
+856 EAQTVIND

-897 TDEQKSDLAKVE
+897 TNEQKLDLAKVE

-914 PDTDKKTPNSVT
+914 PDTDTKTPDSVK

-950 DKGDD
+950 DKGDN
-955 ATKEKATAAQE
+955 ATKAEATAAQE
-966 KVAAVKEKLTKAVD
+966 KVAALKEKLTKAVD

-999 KLTSEADPTIGKT
+999 KLTKEADPTPGKT
-1012 PASKSVYDQA
+1012 PASKAVYDKA

-1027 QAETAAQTIIDD
+1027 KAETAAQTIIDD

-1059 ALEEAK
+1059 DLEEAK

-1102 YNAEIAKIQ
+1102 YNTEIAKIQ

-1126 KNDEASKAE
+1126 KKDEASKAE
-1135 AETLLA
+1135 AHELLA

-1150 VAAAGALKDQAV
+1150 VTAAGALKDQAV

-1245 ITVEQKAALAKVADD
+1245 IT
-1260 LKLAETTGKTPDSVK
+1260 
-1275 AYNDAVE
+1275 
-1282 QIKAELEAVKQE
+1282 
-1294 AKTVHDKGD
+1294 
-1303 DATKAEAKEVQ
+1303 
-1314 DKIAEVKAKLTKA
+1314 
-1327 AELLKD
+1327 
-1333 KADKDALKTA
+1333 
-1343 KAELAKLTS
+1343 
-1352 EADPTNGKTQTSKAT
+1352 
-1367 YDQAKADAT
+1367 
-1376 QAEADAQKVIDDDNA
+1376 
-1391 TAEAVAAALAKVNEK
+1391 
-1406 KSALADAKAKLVDA
+1406 
-1420 ITAEQKAAL
+1420 AEQKVAL

-1460 AELEAV
+1460 VELEAV
-1466 KQTAKTVQDKGDD
+1466 KQAAKTVQDKGDD

-1507 DKADKDA
+1507 DKADKET

-1530 PTNGK
+1530 PTTGK

-1540 ATYDQAK
+1540 SVYDQAK
-1547 ADATQAEA
+1547 VDATQAEA

-1570 VAAALAKVNEKKS
+1570 VAAALAKVNKKKAALEEAKTKLVDAITADQKAALAKVADDLKLAETTGKTPDSVKAYNDAVEKIKTELEAVKQAAKTVQEKGDDATKAEATAVQDKIAAVKAKLTKAAELLQDKADKDALKTAKAELAKLTSEADPTNGKTPASKATYDQAKADATQAEAAAQKVIDDDNATAETVAAALAKVNEKKE

-1631 EQIKAEL
+1631 E
-1638 EAVKQAAK
+1638 
-1646 AVQDKGDNATKAEAT
+1646 
-1661 EVQDKIA
+1661 
-1668 AVKAKLT
+1668 
-1675 KAAELLKDK
+1675 
-1684 ADKDALKTAKAE
+1684 
-1696 LAKLTSEADP
+1696 
-1706 TNGKTPASKA
+1706 
-1716 TYDQAKADAT
+1716 
-1726 QAEAD
+1726 
-1731 AHKVI
+1731 
-1736 DDDNATAETVAAA
+1736 
-1749 LAKVNKKKA
+1749 
-1758 ALADAKTKLVDAIT
+1758 
-1772 ADQKA
+1772 
-1777 ALAKVADDL
+1777 
-1786 KLAETTG
+1786 
-1793 KTPDS
+1793 
-1798 VKAYN
+1798 
-1803 DAVEKIKAEL
+1803 KIKAEL

-1818 AAKAVQD
+1818 AAKTVQD

-1835 TEVQDKIAAV
+1835 TAVQDKIAAV

-1948 AKYSTATIMVAIAGI
+1948 EKYSTATIMVAIAGI

>member
-1 MKNNKNHNLIERS
+1 MKNQKNNKFIERS
-14 NYEKI
+14 NYEKV

-51 ETNNVPTTNQ
+51 EPNNAPTTNQ

-74 VFNAP
+74 VFDAP

-97 KINNN
+97 KIKNN

-130 WTAIKDKDGQGHFII
+130 WTAINGGKFII
-145 ARKSDKG
+145 AKKSDKG
-152 VFPIETVNSVTP
+152 VFPIETVNSVRQGDTKLVT
-164 GNWQFRTYLN
+164 WLN
-174 ESTFDRKGNYMLFL
+174 ESTFDRKGQYMLFL
-188 GKVRTLINKDQKTVD
+188 GNVRTEINKD
-203 GKPYTDSDNG
+203 KPVTAGTQYNSHEDQTNF
-213 LSDPN
+213 
-218 QGKGL
+218 GKGL
-223 VGYNGIEKTFKA
+223 VGYNGIEKTFEA
-235 YSPETGSEVN
+235 YSPETGSKVN

-254 DINGHK
+254 DMNGRK

-274 KTEKIYEQIFDPS
+274 KTEKIYEQTFDPS
-287 KSIDDDNM
+287 KSIDNKDM
-295 KVTSATIGGDAYFT
+295 KVTPATIGGSAFFT
-309 TSRSISRDDITKKLE
+309 MAKSSSKDQFNEKISELS
-324 DPKLVDK
+324 DK

-350 VEYTTCISAANSKEL
+350 VSYITRISAADNNQL
-365 GMGYNTNWEH
+365 GMGFNTNWEH
-375 VALPVSGIDF
+375 VALPISGTDF

-499 KEADTAV
+499 TEADTAV

-561 TLKLPDLK
+561 TLKLPDTK
-569 EKTPASVAAY
+569 EKTPASVVAY
-579 QAAMDKIQADLTAA
+579 QAAIDKIKADLTAA

-628 AAALLKDKADKTAL
+628 AAALLKDKADKTTL
-642 KTAKA
+642 KAAKD

-661 KTQTSKDA
+661 KTQTSKAA
-669 YDQAKIAA
+669 YDQAKEDAT
-677 KQAETDAQKVIEDDN
+677 KAETAAQTIIDDEN
-692 ATLEAVTAAL
+692 ATPEAVAAAL
-702 TKVHTENAELEK
+702 TEVHNKNAELEK

-743 QGKTPDSVTKYN
+743 KGKTPDSVTKYN
-755 DEIAKIKD
+755 AEIAKIKD

-773 EIVNKKEASK
+773 EIANKKEASK
-783 AEAETVLAQV
+783 AEAETLLAQV

-811 DKNELIAAKTALEK
+811 DRTELIAAKKALEK

-847 KADATQAET
+847 KTAATQAET

-909 DDLKL
+909 DELKL
-914 PDTDKKTPNSVT
+914 PDTDKKTPDSVK

-986 DKTALKAAKEDLA
+986 DKTALKAAKDELA
-999 KLTSEADPTIGKT
+999 KLTSEADPTTGKT
-1012 PASKSVYDQA
+1012 QTSKAAYDQA

-1088 LADTKGK
+1088 LAETTGK

-1126 KNDEASKAE
+1126 KKDEASKAE

-1150 VAAAGALKDQAV
+1150 VAAAGVLKDQAV

-1180 PTKDKTTTTKTAYD
+1180 PTKGKTTTTKTAYD

-1208 NLIED
+1208 NLIAD

-1219 DVDAILENLLFK
+1219 DVDAILEKLLFK
-1231 PDDLAAAKTKLVDA
+1231 PDDLADAKAKLVDA
-1245 ITVEQKAALAKVADD
+1245 ITVDQKAALAKVADD
-1260 LKLAETTGKTPDSVK
+1260 LKLAETTGKTPESVK

-1282 QIKAELEAVKQE
+1282 KIKAELEAVKQA
-1294 AKTVHDKGD
+1294 AKTVQDKGD

-1314 DKIAEVKAKLTKA
+1314 DKIAAVKAKLTKA

-1466 KQTAKTVQDKGDD
+1466 KQAAKTVQDKGDD
-1479 ATKAEAKE
+1479 ATKAEATA
-1487 VQDKIAEVK
+1487 VQDKVAEVK

-1507 DKADKDA
+1507 
-1514 LKTAKAE
+1514 
-1521 LAKLTSEAD
+1521 
-1530 PTNGK
+1530 
-1535 TQTSK
+1535 
-1540 ATYDQAK
+1540 
-1547 ADATQAEA
+1547 
-1555 DAQKVID
+1555 
-1562 DDNATAEA
+1562 
-1570 VAAALAKVNEKKS
+1570 
-1583 ALADAKAKLV
+1583 
-1593 DAITAEQ
+1593 
-1600 KAALAK
+1600 
-1606 VADDLKLAETTGKT
+1606 
-1620 PDSVKAYNDAV
+1620 
-1631 EQIKAEL
+1631 
-1638 EAVKQAAK
+1638 
-1646 AVQDKGDNATKAEAT
+1646 
-1661 EVQDKIA
+1661 
-1668 AVKAKLT
+1668 
-1675 KAAELLKDK
+1675 
-1684 ADKDALKTAKAE
+1684 
-1696 LAKLTSEADP
+1696 
-1706 TNGKTPASKA
+1706 
-1716 TYDQAKADAT
+1716 
-1726 QAEAD
+1726 
-1731 AHKVI
+1731 
-1736 DDDNATAETVAAA
+1736 
-1749 LAKVNKKKA
+1749 
-1758 ALADAKTKLVDAIT
+1758 
-1772 ADQKA
+1772 
-1777 ALAKVADDL
+1777 
-1786 KLAETTG
+1786 
-1793 KTPDS
+1793 
-1798 VKAYN
+1798 
-1803 DAVEKIKAEL
+1803 
-1813 ETVKQ
+1813 
-1818 AAKAVQD
+1818 
-1825 KGDDATKAEA
+1825 
-1835 TEVQDKIAAV
+1835 
-1845 KAKLTKAAE
+1845 
-1854 LLQDQVSESHTDPV
+1854 DQVSESHTDPV

-1883 ITTNLDNQN
+1883 NQN
-1892 NVSNNQDSNADK
+1892 NVSDNQDSNADK
-1904 IVQIVTKPTETKVTT
+1904 IVQIVTKPTETKVNT
-1919 TENNQGNGTTTTVES
+1919 TENNHGNGTITTVES

>member
-51 ETNNVPTTNQ
+51 ENNNALTTNQ

-74 VFNAP
+74 VFDAP

-102 TKINDMDQLGATTG
+102 TKINEMDELGATTG

-130 WTAIKDKDGQGHFII
+130 WTAINGGKFII
-145 ARKSDKG
+145 AKKSDKG
-152 VFPIETVNSVTP
+152 VFPIETVNSVTGGR
-164 GNWQFRTYLN
+164 GNFVTYLN

-188 GKVRTLINKDQKTVD
+188 GKVRTLFNKEQQTVD
-203 GKPYTDSDNG
+203 GKPYKDNDNG
-213 LSDPN
+213 VDRN
-218 QGKGL
+218 DGKGL

-235 YSPETGSEVN
+235 YSPETGSKVN
-245 IAFKTGFTG
+245 IEFKTGFTG
-254 DINGHK
+254 DMNGHK
-260 AKYKVEVIAKTADG
+260 ANYKVEVIAKTADG
-274 KTEKIYEQIFDPS
+274 KTEKIYEQTFDPS
-287 KSIDDDNM
+287 KSIDNDNM
-295 KVTSATIGGDAYFT
+295 KVTPANIGGDAHFT

-341 KNIILKPGV
+341 KNITLKPGV
-350 VEYTTCISAANSKEL
+350 VEYTTYISAANSKVL

-375 VALPVSGIDF
+375 VALPISGTDF

-499 KEADTAV
+499 TEADTAV

-561 TLKLPDLK
+561 TLKLPDTK

-628 AAALLKDKADKTAL
+628 AAALLKDKADKTTL
-642 KTAKA
+642 KAAKD

-669 YDQAKIAA
+669 YDKAKRSAT
-677 KQAETDAQKVIEDDN
+677 QAEADAQKIIDDEN
-692 ATLEAVTAAL
+692 ATPEAVTAAL
-702 TKVHTENAELEK
+702 TEVHNKNSELEK

-743 QGKTPDSVTKYN
+743 KGKTPASVTKYN

-763 DLEKAKNAAK
+763 DLEKAKNDAK
-773 EIVNKKEASK
+773 EIVNKANEKEASK
-783 AEAETVLAQV
+783 AEAETVLAKV

-811 DKNELIAAKTALEK
+811 DKNELIAAKKDLAK

-847 KADATQAET
+847 KTAAKQAET
-856 DAQTVINN
+856 EAQTVIND

-897 TDEQKSDLAKVE
+897 TNEQKLDLAKVE

-914 PDTDKKTPNSVT
+914 PDTDTKTPDSVK

-950 DKGDD
+950 DKGDN
-955 ATKEKATAAQE
+955 ATKAEATAAQE

-986 DKTALKAAKEDLA
+986 DKTALKKAKEDLA
-999 KLTSEADPTIGKT
+999 KLTKEADPTPGKT
-1012 PASKSVYDQA
+1012 PASKAVYDKA

-1027 QAETAAQTIIDD
+1027 KAETAAQTIIDD

-1059 ALEEAK
+1059 DLEEAK

-1102 YNAEIAKIQ
+1102 YNTEIAKIQ

-1126 KNDEASKAE
+1126 KKDEASKAE
-1135 AETLLA
+1135 AHELLA

-1150 VAAAGALKDQAV
+1150 VTAAGALKDQAV

-1352 EADPTNGKTQTSKAT
+1352 ETDPTNGKTQTSKAA

-1487 VQDKIAEVK
+1487 VQDKIAAVK

-1631 EQIKAEL
+1631 EKIKTEL
-1638 EAVKQAAK
+1638 EAVKQ
-1646 AVQDKGDNATKAEAT
+1646 
-1661 EVQDKIA
+1661 
-1668 AVKAKLT
+1668 
-1675 KAAELLKDK
+1675 
-1684 ADKDALKTAKAE
+1684 TAK
-1696 LAKLTSEADP
+1696 T
-1706 TNGKTPASKA
+1706 
-1716 TYDQAKADAT
+1716 
-1726 QAEAD
+1726 
-1731 AHKVI
+1731 
-1736 DDDNATAETVAAA
+1736 
-1749 LAKVNKKKA
+1749 
-1758 ALADAKTKLVDAIT
+1758 
-1772 ADQKA
+1772 
-1777 ALAKVADDL
+1777 
-1786 KLAETTG
+1786 
-1793 KTPDS
+1793 
-1798 VKAYN
+1798 
-1803 DAVEKIKAEL
+1803 
-1813 ETVKQ
+1813 
-1818 AAKAVQD
+1818 VQD

-1835 TEVQDKIAAV
+1835 TEVQDKVAAV
-1845 KAKLTKAAE
+1845 KEKLTKAAE
-1854 LLQDQVSESHTDPV
+1854 LLKDQVSESHTDPV

-1883 ITTNLDNQN
+1883 NQN
-1892 NVSNNQDSNADK
+1892 NVSDNQDSNADK
-1904 IVQIVTKPTETKVTT
+1904 IVQIVTKPTETKVNT
-1919 TENNQGNGTTTTVES
+1919 TENNHGNGTITTVES

>member
-51 ETNNVPTTNQ
+51 ETNNAPATNQ

-74 VFNAP
+74 VFDAP

-102 TKINDMDQLGATTG
+102 TKINEMDELGATTG

-130 WTAIKDKDGQGHFII
+130 WTAINGGKFII
-145 ARKSDKG
+145 AKKSDKG
-152 VFPIETVNSVTP
+152 VFPIETVNSVTGGR
-164 GNWQFRTYLN
+164 GNFVTYLN

-188 GKVRTLINKDQKTVD
+188 GKVRTLFNKEQQTVD
-203 GKPYTDSDNG
+203 GKPYKDNDNG
-213 LSDPN
+213 VDRN
-218 QGKGL
+218 DGKGL

-235 YSPETGSEVN
+235 YSPETGSKVN
-245 IAFKTGFTG
+245 IEFKTGFTG
-254 DINGHK
+254 DMNGHK
-260 AKYKVEVIAKTADG
+260 ANYKVEVIAKTADG
-274 KTEKIYEQIFDPS
+274 KTEKIYEQTFDPS
-287 KSIDDDNM
+287 KSIDNDNM
-295 KVTSATIGGDAYFT
+295 KVTPANIGGDAHFT

-341 KNIILKPGV
+341 KNITLKPGV
-350 VEYTTCISAANSKEL
+350 VEYTTYISAANSKVL

-375 VALPVSGIDF
+375 VALPISGTDF

-499 KEADTAV
+499 TEADTAV

-561 TLKLPDLK
+561 TLKLPDTK

-628 AAALLKDKADKTAL
+628 AAALLKDKADKTTL
-642 KTAKA
+642 KAAKD

-669 YDQAKIAA
+669 YDKAKRSAT
-677 KQAETDAQKVIEDDN
+677 QAEADAQKIIDDEN
-692 ATLEAVTAAL
+692 ATPEAVTAAL
-702 TKVHTENAELEK
+702 TEVHNKNSELEK

-743 QGKTPDSVTKYN
+743 KGKTPASVTKYN

-763 DLEKAKNAAK
+763 DLEKAKNDAK
-773 EIVNKKEASK
+773 EIVNKANEKEASK
-783 AEAETVLAQV
+783 AEAETVLAKV

-811 DKNELIAAKTALEK
+811 DKNELIAAKKDLAK

-847 KADATQAET
+847 KTAAKQAET
-856 DAQTVINN
+856 EAQTVIND

-897 TDEQKSDLAKVE
+897 TNEQKLDLAKVE

-914 PDTDKKTPNSVT
+914 PDTDTKTPDSVK

-950 DKGDD
+950 DKGDN
-955 ATKEKATAAQE
+955 ATKAEATAAQE

-986 DKTALKAAKEDLA
+986 DKTALKKAKEDLA
-999 KLTSEADPTIGKT
+999 KLTKEADPTPGKT
-1012 PASKSVYDQA
+1012 PASKAVYDKA

-1027 QAETAAQTIIDD
+1027 KAETAAQTIIDD

-1059 ALEEAK
+1059 DLEEAK

-1102 YNAEIAKIQ
+1102 YNTEIAKIQ

-1126 KNDEASKAE
+1126 KKDEASKAE
-1135 AETLLA
+1135 AHELLA

-1150 VAAAGALKDQAV
+1150 VTAAGALKDQAV

-1352 EADPTNGKTQTSKAT
+1352 ETDPTNGKTQTSKAA

-1487 VQDKIAEVK
+1487 VQDKIAAVK

-1631 EQIKAEL
+1631 EKIKTEL

-1646 AVQDKGDNATKAEAT
+1646 T
-1661 EVQDKIA
+1661 
-1668 AVKAKLT
+1668 
-1675 KAAELLKDK
+1675 
-1684 ADKDALKTAKAE
+1684 
-1696 LAKLTSEADP
+1696 
-1706 TNGKTPASKA
+1706 
-1716 TYDQAKADAT
+1716 
-1726 QAEAD
+1726 
-1731 AHKVI
+1731 
-1736 DDDNATAETVAAA
+1736 
-1749 LAKVNKKKA
+1749 
-1758 ALADAKTKLVDAIT
+1758 
-1772 ADQKA
+1772 
-1777 ALAKVADDL
+1777 
-1786 KLAETTG
+1786 
-1793 KTPDS
+1793 
-1798 VKAYN
+1798 
-1803 DAVEKIKAEL
+1803 
-1813 ETVKQ
+1813 
-1818 AAKAVQD
+1818 VQD

-1835 TEVQDKIAAV
+1835 TEVQDKVAAV
-1845 KAKLTKAAE
+1845 KEKLTKAAE
-1854 LLQDQVSESHTDPV
+1854 LLKDQVSESHTDPV

-1883 ITTNLDNQN
+1883 NQN
-1892 NVSNNQDSNADK
+1892 NVSDNQDSNADK
-1904 IVQIVTKPTETKVTT
+1904 IVQIVTKPTETKVNT
-1919 TENNQGNGTTTTVES
+1919 TENNHGNGTITTVES

>member
-51 ETNNVPTTNQ
+51 ENNNALTTNQ

-74 VFNAP
+74 VFDAP

-102 TKINDMDQLGATTG
+102 TKINEMDELGATTG

-130 WTAIKDKDGQGHFII
+130 WTAINGGKFII
-145 ARKSDKG
+145 AKKSDKG
-152 VFPIETVNSVTP
+152 VFPIETVNSVTGGR
-164 GNWQFRTYLN
+164 GNFVTYLN

-188 GKVRTLINKDQKTVD
+188 GKVRTLFNKEQQTVD
-203 GKPYTDSDNG
+203 GKPYKDNDNG
-213 LSDPN
+213 VDRN
-218 QGKGL
+218 DGKGL

-235 YSPETGSEVN
+235 YSPETGSKVN
-245 IAFKTGFTG
+245 IEFKTGFTG
-254 DINGHK
+254 DMNGHK
-260 AKYKVEVIAKTADG
+260 ANYKVEVIAKTADG
-274 KTEKIYEQIFDPS
+274 KTEKIYEQTFDPS
-287 KSIDDDNM
+287 KSIDNDNM
-295 KVTSATIGGDAYFT
+295 KVTPANIGGDAHFT

-341 KNIILKPGV
+341 KNITLKPGV
-350 VEYTTCISAANSKEL
+350 VEYTTYISAANSKVL

-375 VALPVSGIDF
+375 VALPISGTDF

-499 KEADTAV
+499 TEADTAV

-561 TLKLPDLK
+561 TLKLPDTK

-628 AAALLKDKADKTAL
+628 AAALLKDKADKTTL
-642 KTAKA
+642 KAAKD

-669 YDQAKIAA
+669 YDKAKRSAT
-677 KQAETDAQKVIEDDN
+677 QAEADAQKIIDDEN
-692 ATLEAVTAAL
+692 ATPEAVTAAL
-702 TKVHTENAELEK
+702 TEVHNKNSELEK

-743 QGKTPDSVTKYN
+743 KGKTPASVTKYN

-763 DLEKAKNAAK
+763 DLEKAKNDAK
-773 EIVNKKEASK
+773 EIVNKANEKEASK
-783 AEAETVLAQV
+783 AEAETVLAKV

-811 DKNELIAAKTALEK
+811 DKNELIAAKKDLAK

-847 KADATQAET
+847 KTAAKQAET
-856 DAQTVINN
+856 EAQTVIND

-897 TDEQKSDLAKVE
+897 TNEQKLDLAKVE

-914 PDTDKKTPNSVT
+914 PDTDTKTPDSVK

-950 DKGDD
+950 DKGDN
-955 ATKEKATAAQE
+955 ATKAEATAAQE

-986 DKTALKAAKEDLA
+986 DKTALKKAKEDLA
-999 KLTSEADPTIGKT
+999 KLTKEADPTPGKT
-1012 PASKSVYDQA
+1012 PASKAVYDKA

-1027 QAETAAQTIIDD
+1027 KAETAAQTIIDD

-1059 ALEEAK
+1059 DLEEAK

-1102 YNAEIAKIQ
+1102 YNTEIAKIQ

-1126 KNDEASKAE
+1126 KKDEASKAE
-1135 AETLLA
+1135 AHELLA

-1150 VAAAGALKDQAV
+1150 VTAAGALKDQAV

-1314 DKIAEVKAKLTKA
+1314 DKIAAVKAKLTKA

-1352 EADPTNGKTQTSKAT
+1352 ETDPTNGKTQTSKA
-1367 YDQAKADAT
+1367 A
-1376 QAEADAQKVIDDDNA
+1376 
-1391 TAEAVAAALAKVNEK
+1391 
-1406 KSALADAKAKLVDA
+1406 
-1420 ITAEQKAAL
+1420 
-1429 AKVADDLK
+1429 
-1437 LAETTGKTPES
+1437 
-1448 VKAYNDAVEKIK
+1448 
-1460 AELEAV
+1460 
-1466 KQTAKTVQDKGDD
+1466 
-1479 ATKAEAKE
+1479 
-1487 VQDKIAEVK
+1487 
-1496 AKLTKAAELLK
+1496 
-1507 DKADKDA
+1507 
-1514 LKTAKAE
+1514 
-1521 LAKLTSEAD
+1521 
-1530 PTNGK
+1530 
-1535 TQTSK
+1535 
-1540 ATYDQAK
+1540 YDQAK

-1631 EQIKAEL
+1631 EKIKTEL

-1646 AVQDKGDNATKAEAT
+1646 T
-1661 EVQDKIA
+1661 
-1668 AVKAKLT
+1668 
-1675 KAAELLKDK
+1675 
-1684 ADKDALKTAKAE
+1684 
-1696 LAKLTSEADP
+1696 
-1706 TNGKTPASKA
+1706 
-1716 TYDQAKADAT
+1716 
-1726 QAEAD
+1726 
-1731 AHKVI
+1731 
-1736 DDDNATAETVAAA
+1736 
-1749 LAKVNKKKA
+1749 
-1758 ALADAKTKLVDAIT
+1758 
-1772 ADQKA
+1772 
-1777 ALAKVADDL
+1777 
-1786 KLAETTG
+1786 
-1793 KTPDS
+1793 
-1798 VKAYN
+1798 
-1803 DAVEKIKAEL
+1803 
-1813 ETVKQ
+1813 
-1818 AAKAVQD
+1818 VQD

-1835 TEVQDKIAAV
+1835 TEVQDKVAAV
-1845 KAKLTKAAE
+1845 KEKLTKAAE
-1854 LLQDQVSESHTDPV
+1854 LLKDQVSESHTDPV

-1883 ITTNLDNQN
+1883 NQN
-1892 NVSNNQDSNADK
+1892 NVSDNQDSNADK
-1904 IVQIVTKPTETKVTT
+1904 IVQIVTKPTETKVNT
-1919 TENNQGNGTTTTVES
+1919 TENNHGNGTITTVES

>member
-51 ETNNVPTTNQ
+51 ETNNAPTTNQ
-61 SATAN
+61 SAAAN

-89 TKLQALPD
+89 DKLQALPD

-152 VFPIETVNSVTP
+152 VFPIETVNSVTGGR
-164 GNWQFRTYLN
+164 GNFVTYLN

-188 GKVRTLINKDQKTVD
+188 GKVRTLFNKEQQTVD
-203 GKPYTDSDNG
+203 GKPYKDNDNG
-213 LSDPN
+213 VDRN
-218 QGKGL
+218 DGKGL

-235 YSPETGSEVN
+235 YSPETGSKVN
-245 IAFKTGFTG
+245 IEFKTGFTG
-254 DINGHK
+254 DMNGHK
-260 AKYKVEVIAKTADG
+260 ANYKVEVIAKTADG
-274 KTEKIYEQIFDPS
+274 KTEKIYEQTFDPS
-287 KSIDDDNM
+287 KSIDNDNM
-295 KVTSATIGGDAYFT
+295 KVTPANIGGDAHFT

-350 VEYTTCISAANSKEL
+350 VEYTTYISAANSKVL

-492 DAYDVKK
+492 DAYDAKK

-546 VMTGDQKADLEKAEE
+546 VMTDEQKTDLAKAEE
-561 TLKLPDLK
+561 TLKLPDTK

-579 QAAMDKIQADLTAA
+579 QDAMDKIKADLTAA

-647 ELAKLTSEADPTTG
+647 DLEKLTKEEDPTTG
-661 KTQTSKDA
+661 KTQTSKAA
-669 YDQAKIAA
+669 YDKAKADA
-677 KQAETDAQKVIEDDN
+677 TQAETDAQKIIDDEN
-692 ATLEAVTAAL
+692 ATPEAVTAAL
-702 TKVHTENAELEK
+702 TEVHNKNSELEK

-720 DSITDEQ
+720 DSITAEQ
-727 KNALAKVDD
+727 RTALGKVDD

-743 QGKTPDSVTKYN
+743 EGKTPASVEKYN

-763 DLEKAKNAAK
+763 DLEKAKNDAK
-773 EIVNKKEASK
+773 EIVNKANEKEASK
-783 AEAETVLAQV
+783 AEAETVLAKV

-811 DKNELIAAKTALEK
+811 DKNELIAAKKDLAK

-847 KADATQAET
+847 KTAATQAET
-856 DAQTVINN
+856 EAQTVINN

-909 DDLKL
+909 EDLKL

-955 ATKEKATAAQE
+955 ATKEEATAAQE

-986 DKTALKAAKEDLA
+986 DKTALKKAKEDLA
-999 KLTSEADPTIGKT
+999 KLTKAADPTIGKT

-1095 TSNSVNA
+1095 TSNSVKA
-1102 YNAEIAKIQ
+1102 YNTEIAKIQ
-1111 DELAQA
+1111 DELAKV

-1126 KNDEASKAE
+1126 KKDEASKAE

-1150 VAAAGALKDQAV
+1150 VTAAGVLKDQAV
-1162 KTELVAAKKKLE
+1162 KTELIAAKKKLE

-1180 PTKDKTTTTKTAYD
+1180 PTTGKTTTTKTAYD

-1208 NLIED
+1208 NLIAD

-1231 PDDLAAAKTKLVDA
+1231 PDDLTDAKTKLVDA

-1352 EADPTNGKTQTSKAT
+1352 ETDPTNGKTQTSKAA

-1391 TAEAVAAALAKVNEK
+1391 TAETVAAALDKVNK
-1406 KSALADAKAKLVDA
+1406 KKAALADAKAKLVDA
-1420 ITAEQKAAL
+1420 ITADQKAAL

-1437 LAETTGKTPES
+1437 LAETTGKTPDS

-1466 KQTAKTVQDKGDD
+1466 KQAAKTVQDKGDD
-1479 ATKAEAKE
+1479 ATKAEATA
-1487 VQDKIAEVK
+1487 VQDKVAEVK

-1507 DKADKDA
+1507 DKADKET

-1521 LAKLTSEAD
+1521 LAKLTSETD

-1540 ATYDQAK
+1540 AAYDQAK

-1638 EAVKQAAK
+1638 EAVKQEAK
-1646 AVQDKGDNATKAEAT
+1646 TVHDKGDDATKAEAT
-1661 EVQDKIA
+1661 AVQDKVA
-1668 AVKAKLT
+1668 EVKAKLT

-1684 ADKDALKTAKAE
+1684 ADKETLKTAKAE
-1696 LAKLTSEADP
+1696 LAKLTSETDP
-1706 TNGKTPASKA
+1706 TNGKTQTSKA
-1716 TYDQAKADAT
+1716 AYDQAKADAT

-1731 AHKVI
+1731 AQKVI
-1736 DDDNATAETVAAA
+1736 DDDNATAEAVAAA
-1749 LAKVNKKKA
+1749 LAKVNEKKS
-1758 ALADAKTKLVDAIT
+1758 ALADAKAKLVDAIT
-1772 ADQKA
+1772 AEQKA

-1803 DAVEKIKAEL
+1803 DAVEQIKTEL
-1813 ETVKQ
+1813 EAAKQ
-1818 AAKAVQD
+1818 AAKTVQD

-1835 TEVQDKIAAV
+1835 TEVQDKVAAV
-1845 KAKLTKAAE
+1845 KEKLTKAAE
-1854 LLQDQVSESHTDPV
+1854 LLKDQVSESHTDPV

-1883 ITTNLDNQN
+1883 NQN
-1892 NVSNNQDSNADK
+1892 NVSDNQDSNADK
-1904 IVQIVTKPTETKVTT
+1904 IVQIVTKPTETKVNT
-1919 TENNQGNGTTTTVES
+1919 TENNHGNGTITTVES

>member
-51 ETNNVPTTNQ
+51 ETNNAPATNQ

-74 VFNAP
+74 VFDAP
-79 SKDANVTELN
+79 SNDANVTELN

-97 KINNN
+97 KISNN
-102 TKINDMDQLGATTG
+102 TKINDMDELGATTG

-152 VFPIETVNSVTP
+152 VFPIETVNSVTG
-164 GNWQFRTYLN
+164 GNRNFVTYLN

-188 GKVRTLINKDQKTVD
+188 GKVRTLINKEQQTVD
-203 GKPYTDSDNG
+203 GKPYKDNDNG
-213 LSDPN
+213 ADRN
-218 QGKGL
+218 DGKGL

-235 YSPETGSEVN
+235 YSPETGSKVN
-245 IAFKTGFTG
+245 IEFKTGFTG
-254 DINGHK
+254 DMNGHK
-260 AKYKVEVIAKTADG
+260 ANYKVEVIAKTADG
-274 KTEKIYEQIFDPS
+274 KTEKIYEQTFDPS
-287 KSIDDDNM
+287 KSIDNDNM
-295 KVTSATIGGDAYFT
+295 KVTPANIGGDAHFT
-309 TSRSISRDDITKKLE
+309 TSRNISRDDITQKLE

-341 KNIILKPGV
+341 KNITLKPGV
-350 VEYTTCISAANSKEL
+350 VEYTTYISAANSKVL

-375 VALPVSGIDF
+375 VALPISGTDF

-445 DYKTETKT
+445 DYKAETKT

-499 KEADTAV
+499 TEADTAV

-561 TLKLPDLK
+561 TLKLPDTK

-628 AAALLKDKADKTAL
+628 AAALLKDKADKTTL
-642 KTAKA
+642 KAAKD

-669 YDQAKIAA
+669 YDKAKRSAT
-677 KQAETDAQKVIEDDN
+677 QAEADAQKVIDDDN

-702 TKVHTENAELEK
+702 TEVHTKNAELEK

-773 EIVNKKEASK
+773 EIVNKANEKEASK
-783 AEAETVLAQV
+783 AEAETVLAKV

-811 DKNELIAAKTALEK
+811 DKNELIAAQMALEG

-847 KADATQAET
+847 KTAAKQAET
-856 DAQTVINN
+856 EAQTVIND

-897 TDEQKSDLAKVE
+897 TNEQKLDLAKVE

-914 PDTDKKTPNSVT
+914 PDTDTKTPDSVK

-950 DKGDD
+950 DKGDN
-955 ATKEKATAAQE
+955 ATKAEATAAQE
-966 KVAAVKEKLTKAVD
+966 KVAALKEKLTKAVD

-999 KLTSEADPTIGKT
+999 KLTKEADPTPGKT
-1012 PASKSVYDQA
+1012 PASKAVYDKA

-1027 QAETAAQTIIDD
+1027 KAETAAQTIIDD

-1059 ALEEAK
+1059 DLEEAK

-1102 YNAEIAKIQ
+1102 YNTEIAKIQ

-1126 KNDEASKAE
+1126 KKDEASKAE
-1135 AETLLA
+1135 AHELLA

-1150 VAAAGALKDQAV
+1150 VTAAGALKDQAV

-1245 ITVEQKAALAKVADD
+1245 IT
-1260 LKLAETTGKTPDSVK
+1260 
-1275 AYNDAVE
+1275 
-1282 QIKAELEAVKQE
+1282 
-1294 AKTVHDKGD
+1294 
-1303 DATKAEAKEVQ
+1303 
-1314 DKIAEVKAKLTKA
+1314 
-1327 AELLKD
+1327 
-1333 KADKDALKTA
+1333 
-1343 KAELAKLTS
+1343 
-1352 EADPTNGKTQTSKAT
+1352 
-1367 YDQAKADAT
+1367 
-1376 QAEADAQKVIDDDNA
+1376 
-1391 TAEAVAAALAKVNEK
+1391 
-1406 KSALADAKAKLVDA
+1406 
-1420 ITAEQKAAL
+1420 AEQKVAL

-1460 AELEAV
+1460 VELEAV
-1466 KQTAKTVQDKGDD
+1466 KQAAKTVQDKGDD

-1507 DKADKDA
+1507 DKADKET

-1530 PTNGK
+1530 PTTGK

-1540 ATYDQAK
+1540 SVYDQAK
-1547 ADATQAEA
+1547 VDATQAEA

-1570 VAAALAKVNEKKS
+1570 VAAALAKVNKKKAALEEAKTKLVDAITADQKAALAKVADDLKLAETTGKTPDSVKAYNDAVEKIKTELEAVKQAAKTVQEKGDDATKAEATAVQDKIAAVKAKLTKAAELLQDKADKDALKTAKAELAKLTSEADPTNGKTPASKATYDQAKADATQAEAAAQKVIDDDNATAETVAAALAKVNEKKE

-1631 EQIKAEL
+1631 E
-1638 EAVKQAAK
+1638 
-1646 AVQDKGDNATKAEAT
+1646 
-1661 EVQDKIA
+1661 
-1668 AVKAKLT
+1668 
-1675 KAAELLKDK
+1675 
-1684 ADKDALKTAKAE
+1684 
-1696 LAKLTSEADP
+1696 
-1706 TNGKTPASKA
+1706 
-1716 TYDQAKADAT
+1716 
-1726 QAEAD
+1726 
-1731 AHKVI
+1731 
-1736 DDDNATAETVAAA
+1736 
-1749 LAKVNKKKA
+1749 
-1758 ALADAKTKLVDAIT
+1758 
-1772 ADQKA
+1772 
-1777 ALAKVADDL
+1777 
-1786 KLAETTG
+1786 
-1793 KTPDS
+1793 
-1798 VKAYN
+1798 
-1803 DAVEKIKAEL
+1803 KIKAEL

-1818 AAKAVQD
+1818 AAKTVQD

-1835 TEVQDKIAAV
+1835 TAVQDKIAAV

-1948 AKYSTATIMVAIAGI
+1948 EKYSTATIMVAIAGI

>member
-51 ETNNVPTTNQ
+51 ENNNALTTNQ

-74 VFNAP
+74 VFDAP

-102 TKINDMDQLGATTG
+102 TKINEMDELGATTG

-130 WTAIKDKDGQGHFII
+130 WTAINGGKFII
-145 ARKSDKG
+145 AKKSDKG
-152 VFPIETVNSVTP
+152 VFPIETVNSVTGGR
-164 GNWQFRTYLN
+164 GNFVTYLN

-188 GKVRTLINKDQKTVD
+188 GKVRTLFNKEQQTVD
-203 GKPYTDSDNG
+203 GKPYKDNDNG
-213 LSDPN
+213 VDRN
-218 QGKGL
+218 DGKGL

-235 YSPETGSEVN
+235 YSPETGSKVN
-245 IAFKTGFTG
+245 IEFKTGFTG
-254 DINGHK
+254 DMNGHK
-260 AKYKVEVIAKTADG
+260 ANYKVEVIAKTADG
-274 KTEKIYEQIFDPS
+274 KTEKIYEQTFDPS
-287 KSIDDDNM
+287 KSIDNDNM
-295 KVTSATIGGDAYFT
+295 KVTPANIGGDAHFT

-341 KNIILKPGV
+341 KNITLKPGV
-350 VEYTTCISAANSKEL
+350 VEYTTYISAANSKVL

-375 VALPVSGIDF
+375 VALPISGTDF

-499 KEADTAV
+499 TEADTAV

-561 TLKLPDLK
+561 TLKLPDTK

-628 AAALLKDKADKTAL
+628 AAALLKDKADKTTL
-642 KTAKA
+642 KAAKD

-669 YDQAKIAA
+669 YDKAKRSAT
-677 KQAETDAQKVIEDDN
+677 QAEADAQKIIDDEN
-692 ATLEAVTAAL
+692 ATPEAVTAAL
-702 TKVHTENAELEK
+702 TEVHNKNSELEK

-743 QGKTPDSVTKYN
+743 KGKTPASVTKYN

-763 DLEKAKNAAK
+763 DLEKAKNDAK
-773 EIVNKKEASK
+773 EIVNKANEKEASK
-783 AEAETVLAQV
+783 AEAETVLAKV

-811 DKNELIAAKTALEK
+811 DKNELIAAKKDLAK

-847 KADATQAET
+847 KTAAKQAET
-856 DAQTVINN
+856 EAQTVIND

-897 TDEQKSDLAKVE
+897 TNEQKLDLAKVE

-914 PDTDKKTPNSVT
+914 PDTDTKTPDSVK

-950 DKGDD
+950 DKGDN
-955 ATKEKATAAQE
+955 ATKAEATAAQE

-986 DKTALKAAKEDLA
+986 DKTALKKAKEDLA
-999 KLTSEADPTIGKT
+999 KLTKEADPTPGKT
-1012 PASKSVYDQA
+1012 PASKAVYDKA

-1027 QAETAAQTIIDD
+1027 KAETAAQTIIDD

-1059 ALEEAK
+1059 DLEEAK

-1102 YNAEIAKIQ
+1102 YNTEIAKIQ

-1126 KNDEASKAE
+1126 KKDEASKAE
-1135 AETLLA
+1135 AHELLA

-1150 VAAAGALKDQAV
+1150 VTAAGALKDQAV

-1314 DKIAEVKAKLTKA
+1314 DKIAA
-1327 AELLKD
+1327 
-1333 KADKDALKTA
+1333 
-1343 KAELAKLTS
+1343 
-1352 EADPTNGKTQTSKAT
+1352 
-1367 YDQAKADAT
+1367 
-1376 QAEADAQKVIDDDNA
+1376 
-1391 TAEAVAAALAKVNEK
+1391 
-1406 KSALADAKAKLVDA
+1406 
-1420 ITAEQKAAL
+1420 
-1429 AKVADDLK
+1429 
-1437 LAETTGKTPES
+1437 
-1448 VKAYNDAVEKIK
+1448 
-1460 AELEAV
+1460 
-1466 KQTAKTVQDKGDD
+1466 
-1479 ATKAEAKE
+1479 
-1487 VQDKIAEVK
+1487 VK

-1631 EQIKAEL
+1631 EKIKTEL

-1646 AVQDKGDNATKAEAT
+1646 T
-1661 EVQDKIA
+1661 
-1668 AVKAKLT
+1668 
-1675 KAAELLKDK
+1675 
-1684 ADKDALKTAKAE
+1684 
-1696 LAKLTSEADP
+1696 
-1706 TNGKTPASKA
+1706 
-1716 TYDQAKADAT
+1716 
-1726 QAEAD
+1726 
-1731 AHKVI
+1731 
-1736 DDDNATAETVAAA
+1736 
-1749 LAKVNKKKA
+1749 
-1758 ALADAKTKLVDAIT
+1758 
-1772 ADQKA
+1772 
-1777 ALAKVADDL
+1777 
-1786 KLAETTG
+1786 
-1793 KTPDS
+1793 
-1798 VKAYN
+1798 
-1803 DAVEKIKAEL
+1803 
-1813 ETVKQ
+1813 
-1818 AAKAVQD
+1818 VQD

-1835 TEVQDKIAAV
+1835 TEVQDKVAAV
-1845 KAKLTKAAE
+1845 KEKLTKAAE
-1854 LLQDQVSESHTDPV
+1854 LLKDQVSESHTDPV

-1883 ITTNLDNQN
+1883 NQN
-1892 NVSNNQDSNADK
+1892 NVSDNQDSNADK
-1904 IVQIVTKPTETKVTT
+1904 IVQIVTKPTETKVNT
-1919 TENNQGNGTTTTVES
+1919 TENNHGNGTITTVES

>member
-1 MKNNKNHNLIERS
+1 
-14 NYEKI
+14 
-19 THYSIR
+19 
-25 KVSFGAA
+25 
-32 SVAIAVA
+32 
-39 FMFLGG
+39 
-45 RSVSAA
+45 
-51 ETNNVPTTNQ
+51 
-61 SATAN
+61 
-66 TKDEAANQ
+66 
-74 VFNAP
+74 
-79 SKDANVTELN
+79 
-89 TKLQALPD
+89 
-97 KINNN
+97 
-102 TKINDMDQLGATTG
+102 MDQLGATTG

-152 VFPIETVNSVTP
+152 VFPIETVNSMRKDLANTKLET
-164 GNWQFRTYLN
+164 WLN
-174 ESTFDRKGNYMLFL
+174 ESTFDRKGQYMLFL
-188 GKVRTLINKDQKTVD
+188 GKVRTEINKD
-203 GKPYTDSDNG
+203 KPVTAGTQYNSHEDHTNF
-213 LSDPN
+213 
-218 QGKGL
+218 GKGL

-235 YSPETGSEVN
+235 YSPETGSKVN
-245 IAFKTGFTG
+245 IEFKTGFTG
-254 DINGHK
+254 DNNGHK
-260 AKYKVEVIAKTADG
+260 ANYKVEVIAKTADG
-274 KTEKIYEQIFDPS
+274 KTEKIYEQTFDPS
-287 KSIDDDNM
+287 KSIDNKDM
-295 KVTSATIGGDAYFT
+295 KVTPATIGGNASFT
-309 TSRSISRDDITKKLE
+309 MAKSLSKDQFNEKISELS
-324 DPKLVDK
+324 DK

-341 KNIILKPGV
+341 KNITLKPGV
-350 VEYTTCISAANSKEL
+350 VSYITRISAADNNQL
-365 GMGYNTNWEH
+365 GMGFNTNWEH
-375 VALPVSGIDF
+375 VALPVSGTDF
-385 NIDQDTNILAKD
+385 DIDQDTNTLAKD

-445 DYKTETKT
+445 DYKAETKT
-453 TLEKHKGLTVDK
+453 TLEKHKGLIVDK

-480 SISTD
+480 NISTD

-546 VMTGDQKADLEKAEE
+546 VMTDEQKTDLAKAEE

-579 QAAMDKIQADLTAA
+579 QAAIDKIKADLTAA

-642 KTAKA
+642 KKAK
-647 ELAKLTSEADPTTG
+647 EDLVKLTSEADPTTG
-661 KTQTSKDA
+661 KTQTSKAA
-669 YDQAKIAA
+669 YDQAKADA
-677 KQAETDAQKVIEDDN
+677 TKAETAAQTIIDDEN
-692 ATLEAVTAAL
+692 ATPEAVTAAL
-702 TKVHTENAELEK
+702 TDVHNKNAELEK

-755 DEIAKIKD
+755 AEIAKIKD

-773 EIVNKKEASK
+773 EIANKKEASK

-811 DKNELIAAKTALEK
+811 DMNELIAAKTALEK

-847 KADATQAET
+847 KTAATQAET

-955 ATKEKATAAQE
+955 ATKEEATAAQE

-986 DKTALKAAKEDLA
+986 DKTALKKAKEDLA
-999 KLTSEADPTIGKT
+999 KLTKAADPTIGKT

-1095 TSNSVNA
+1095 TSNSVKA
-1102 YNAEIAKIQ
+1102 YNTEIAKIQ
-1111 DELAQA
+1111 DELAKV

-1126 KNDEASKAE
+1126 KKDEASKAE

-1150 VAAAGALKDQAV
+1150 VAAAGVLKDQAV

-1180 PTKDKTTTTKTAYD
+1180 PTKGKTTTTKTAYD

-1208 NLIED
+1208 NLIAD

-1231 PDDLAAAKTKLVDA
+1231 PDD
-1245 ITVEQKAALAKVADD
+1245 
-1260 LKLAETTGKTPDSVK
+1260 
-1275 AYNDAVE
+1275 
-1282 QIKAELEAVKQE
+1282 
-1294 AKTVHDKGD
+1294 
-1303 DATKAEAKEVQ
+1303 
-1314 DKIAEVKAKLTKA
+1314 
-1327 AELLKD
+1327 
-1333 KADKDALKTA
+1333 
-1343 KAELAKLTS
+1343 
-1352 EADPTNGKTQTSKAT
+1352 
-1367 YDQAKADAT
+1367 
-1376 QAEADAQKVIDDDNA
+1376 
-1391 TAEAVAAALAKVNEK
+1391 
-1406 KSALADAKAKLVDA
+1406 
-1420 ITAEQKAAL
+1420 
-1429 AKVADDLK
+1429 
-1437 LAETTGKTPES
+1437 
-1448 VKAYNDAVEKIK
+1448 
-1460 AELEAV
+1460 
-1466 KQTAKTVQDKGDD
+1466 
-1479 ATKAEAKE
+1479 
-1487 VQDKIAEVK
+1487 
-1496 AKLTKAAELLK
+1496 
-1507 DKADKDA
+1507 
-1514 LKTAKAE
+1514 
-1521 LAKLTSEAD
+1521 
-1530 PTNGK
+1530 
-1535 TQTSK
+1535 
-1540 ATYDQAK
+1540 
-1547 ADATQAEA
+1547 
-1555 DAQKVID
+1555 
-1562 DDNATAEA
+1562 
-1570 VAAALAKVNEKKS
+1570 
-1583 ALADAKAKLV
+1583 
-1593 DAITAEQ
+1593 
-1600 KAALAK
+1600 
-1606 VADDLKLAETTGKT
+1606 
-1620 PDSVKAYNDAV
+1620 
-1631 EQIKAEL
+1631 
-1638 EAVKQAAK
+1638 
-1646 AVQDKGDNATKAEAT
+1646 
-1661 EVQDKIA
+1661 
-1668 AVKAKLT
+1668 
-1675 KAAELLKDK
+1675 
-1684 ADKDALKTAKAE
+1684 
-1696 LAKLTSEADP
+1696 
-1706 TNGKTPASKA
+1706 
-1716 TYDQAKADAT
+1716 
-1726 QAEAD
+1726 
-1731 AHKVI
+1731 
-1736 DDDNATAETVAAA
+1736 
-1749 LAKVNKKKA
+1749 
-1758 ALADAKTKLVDAIT
+1758 LADAKTKLVDAIT

-1813 ETVKQ
+1813 EAVKQ

-1835 TEVQDKIAAV
+1835 TAVQDKIAAV

-1875 LDNPTNLD
+1875 LDNPTN
-1883 ITTNLDNQN
+1883 
-1892 NVSNNQDSNADK
+1892 

-1919 TENNQGNGTTTTVES
+1919 TENNQGSGTTTTVES

-1948 AKYSTATIMVAIAGI
+1948 EKYSTATIMVAIAGI

>member
-51 ETNNVPTTNQ
+51 ENNNALTTNQ

-74 VFNAP
+74 VFDAP

-102 TKINDMDQLGATTG
+102 TKINEMDELGATTG

-130 WTAIKDKDGQGHFII
+130 WTAINGGKFII
-145 ARKSDKG
+145 AKKSDKG
-152 VFPIETVNSVTP
+152 VFPIETVNSVTGGR
-164 GNWQFRTYLN
+164 GNFVTYLN

-188 GKVRTLINKDQKTVD
+188 GKVRTLFNKEQQTVD
-203 GKPYTDSDNG
+203 GKPYKDNDNG
-213 LSDPN
+213 VDRN
-218 QGKGL
+218 DGKGL

-235 YSPETGSEVN
+235 YSPETGSKVN
-245 IAFKTGFTG
+245 IEFKTGFTG
-254 DINGHK
+254 DMNGHK
-260 AKYKVEVIAKTADG
+260 ANYKVEVIAKTADG
-274 KTEKIYEQIFDPS
+274 KTEKIYEQTFDPS
-287 KSIDDDNM
+287 KSIDNDNM
-295 KVTSATIGGDAYFT
+295 KVTPANIGGDAHFT

-341 KNIILKPGV
+341 KNITLKPGV
-350 VEYTTCISAANSKEL
+350 VEYTTYISAANSKVL

-375 VALPVSGIDF
+375 VALPISGTDF

-499 KEADTAV
+499 TEADTAV

-561 TLKLPDLK
+561 TLKLPDTK

-628 AAALLKDKADKTAL
+628 AAALLKDKADKTTL
-642 KTAKA
+642 KAAKD

-669 YDQAKIAA
+669 YDKAKRSAT
-677 KQAETDAQKVIEDDN
+677 QAEADAQKIIDDEN
-692 ATLEAVTAAL
+692 ATPEAVTAAL
-702 TKVHTENAELEK
+702 TEVHNKNSELEK

-743 QGKTPDSVTKYN
+743 KGKTPASVTKYN

-763 DLEKAKNAAK
+763 DLEKAKNDAK
-773 EIVNKKEASK
+773 EIVNKANEKEASK
-783 AEAETVLAQV
+783 AEAETVLAKV

-811 DKNELIAAKTALEK
+811 DKNELIAAKKDLAK

-847 KADATQAET
+847 KTAAKQAET
-856 DAQTVINN
+856 EAQTVIND

-897 TDEQKSDLAKVE
+897 TNEQKLDLAKVE

-914 PDTDKKTPNSVT
+914 PDTDTKTPDSVK

-950 DKGDD
+950 DKGDN
-955 ATKEKATAAQE
+955 ATKAEATAAQE

-986 DKTALKAAKEDLA
+986 DKTALKKAKEDLA
-999 KLTSEADPTIGKT
+999 KLTKEADPTPGKT
-1012 PASKSVYDQA
+1012 PASKAVYDKA

-1027 QAETAAQTIIDD
+1027 KAETAAQTIIDD

-1059 ALEEAK
+1059 DLEEAK

-1102 YNAEIAKIQ
+1102 YNTEIAKIQ

-1126 KNDEASKAE
+1126 KKDEASKAE
-1135 AETLLA
+1135 AHELLA

-1150 VAAAGALKDQAV
+1150 VTAAGALKDQAV

-1260 LKLAETTGKTPDSVK
+1260 LKLAETTGKTPESVK

-1282 QIKAELEAVKQE
+1282 KIKAELEAVKQT
-1294 AKTVHDKGD
+1294 AKTVQDKGD

-1314 DKIAEVKAKLTKA
+1314 DKIAAVKAKLTKA

-1352 EADPTNGKTQTSKAT
+1352 ETDPTNGKTQTSKAA

-1487 VQDKIAEVK
+1487 VQDKIAAVK

-1521 LAKLTSEAD
+1521 LAKLTSETD

-1540 ATYDQAK
+1540 AAYDQAK

-1631 EQIKAEL
+1631 EKIKTEL

-1646 AVQDKGDNATKAEAT
+1646 T
-1661 EVQDKIA
+1661 
-1668 AVKAKLT
+1668 
-1675 KAAELLKDK
+1675 
-1684 ADKDALKTAKAE
+1684 
-1696 LAKLTSEADP
+1696 
-1706 TNGKTPASKA
+1706 
-1716 TYDQAKADAT
+1716 
-1726 QAEAD
+1726 
-1731 AHKVI
+1731 
-1736 DDDNATAETVAAA
+1736 
-1749 LAKVNKKKA
+1749 
-1758 ALADAKTKLVDAIT
+1758 
-1772 ADQKA
+1772 
-1777 ALAKVADDL
+1777 
-1786 KLAETTG
+1786 
-1793 KTPDS
+1793 
-1798 VKAYN
+1798 
-1803 DAVEKIKAEL
+1803 
-1813 ETVKQ
+1813 
-1818 AAKAVQD
+1818 VQD

-1835 TEVQDKIAAV
+1835 TEVQDKVAAV
-1845 KAKLTKAAE
+1845 KEKLTKAAE
-1854 LLQDQVSESHTDPV
+1854 LLKDQVSESHTDPV

-1883 ITTNLDNQN
+1883 NQN
-1892 NVSNNQDSNADK
+1892 NVSDNQDSNADK
-1904 IVQIVTKPTETKVTT
+1904 IVQIVTKPTETKVNT
-1919 TENNQGNGTTTTVES
+1919 TENNHGNGTITTVES

>member
-51 ETNNVPTTNQ
+51 ENNNALTTNQ

-74 VFNAP
+74 VFDAP

-102 TKINDMDQLGATTG
+102 TKINEMDELGATTG

-130 WTAIKDKDGQGHFII
+130 WTAINGGKFII
-145 ARKSDKG
+145 AKKSDKG
-152 VFPIETVNSVTP
+152 VFPIETVNSVTGGR
-164 GNWQFRTYLN
+164 GNFVTYLN

-188 GKVRTLINKDQKTVD
+188 GKVRTLFNKEQQTVD
-203 GKPYTDSDNG
+203 GKPYKDNDNG
-213 LSDPN
+213 VDRN
-218 QGKGL
+218 DGKGL

-235 YSPETGSEVN
+235 YSPETGSKVN
-245 IAFKTGFTG
+245 IEFKTGFTG
-254 DINGHK
+254 DMNGHK
-260 AKYKVEVIAKTADG
+260 ANYKVEVIAKTADG
-274 KTEKIYEQIFDPS
+274 KTEKIYEQTFDPS
-287 KSIDDDNM
+287 KSIDNDNM
-295 KVTSATIGGDAYFT
+295 KVTPANIGGDAHFT

-341 KNIILKPGV
+341 KNITLKPGV
-350 VEYTTCISAANSKEL
+350 VEYTTYISAANSKVL

-375 VALPVSGIDF
+375 VALPISGTDF

-499 KEADTAV
+499 TEADTAV

-561 TLKLPDLK
+561 TLKLPDTK

-628 AAALLKDKADKTAL
+628 AAALLKDKADKTTL
-642 KTAKA
+642 KAAKD

-669 YDQAKIAA
+669 YDKAKRSAT
-677 KQAETDAQKVIEDDN
+677 QAEADAQKIIDDEN
-692 ATLEAVTAAL
+692 ATPEAVTAAL
-702 TKVHTENAELEK
+702 TEVHNKNSELEK

-743 QGKTPDSVTKYN
+743 KGKTPASVTKYN

-763 DLEKAKNAAK
+763 DLEKAKNDAK
-773 EIVNKKEASK
+773 EIVNKANEKEASK
-783 AEAETVLAQV
+783 AEAETVLAKV

-811 DKNELIAAKTALEK
+811 DKNELIAAKKDLAK

-847 KADATQAET
+847 KTAAKQAET
-856 DAQTVINN
+856 EAQTVIND

-897 TDEQKSDLAKVE
+897 TNEQKLDLAKVE

-914 PDTDKKTPNSVT
+914 PDTDTKTPDSVK

-950 DKGDD
+950 DKGDN
-955 ATKEKATAAQE
+955 ATKAEATAAQE

-986 DKTALKAAKEDLA
+986 DKTALKKAKEDLA
-999 KLTSEADPTIGKT
+999 KLTKEADPTPGKT
-1012 PASKSVYDQA
+1012 PASKAVYDKA

-1027 QAETAAQTIIDD
+1027 KAETAAQTIIDD

-1059 ALEEAK
+1059 DLEEAK

-1102 YNAEIAKIQ
+1102 YNTEIAKIQ

-1126 KNDEASKAE
+1126 KKDEASKAE
-1135 AETLLA
+1135 AHELLA

-1150 VAAAGALKDQAV
+1150 VTAAGALKDQAV

-1352 EADPTNGKTQTSKAT
+1352 ETDPTNGKTQTSKAA

-1487 VQDKIAEVK
+1487 VQDKIAAVK

-1631 EQIKAEL
+1631 EKIKTEL

-1646 AVQDKGDNATKAEAT
+1646 T
-1661 EVQDKIA
+1661 
-1668 AVKAKLT
+1668 
-1675 KAAELLKDK
+1675 
-1684 ADKDALKTAKAE
+1684 
-1696 LAKLTSEADP
+1696 
-1706 TNGKTPASKA
+1706 
-1716 TYDQAKADAT
+1716 
-1726 QAEAD
+1726 
-1731 AHKVI
+1731 
-1736 DDDNATAETVAAA
+1736 
-1749 LAKVNKKKA
+1749 
-1758 ALADAKTKLVDAIT
+1758 
-1772 ADQKA
+1772 
-1777 ALAKVADDL
+1777 
-1786 KLAETTG
+1786 
-1793 KTPDS
+1793 
-1798 VKAYN
+1798 
-1803 DAVEKIKAEL
+1803 
-1813 ETVKQ
+1813 
-1818 AAKAVQD
+1818 VQD

-1835 TEVQDKIAAV
+1835 TEVQDKVAAV
-1845 KAKLTKAAE
+1845 KEKLTKAAE
-1854 LLQDQVSESHTDPV
+1854 LLKDQVSESHTDPV

-1883 ITTNLDNQN
+1883 NQN
-1892 NVSNNQDSNADK
+1892 NVSDNQDSNADK
-1904 IVQIVTKPTETKVTT
+1904 IVQIVTKPTETKVNT
-1919 TENNQGNGTTTTVES
+1919 TENNHGNGTITTVES

>member
-1 MKNNKNHNLIERS
+1 MKNQKNNKFIERS
-14 NYEKI
+14 NYEKV

-45 RSVSAA
+45 SSVSAA
-51 ETNNVPTTNQ
+51 EYNNALTTNQ
-61 SATAN
+61 SANAN
-66 TKDEAANQ
+66 TEDNDANQ

-89 TKLQALPD
+89 DKLQALPD

-130 WTAIKDKDGQGHFII
+130 WIAIKDKDGQGHFII

-152 VFPIETVNSVTP
+152 VFPIETVNSMRKDLANTKLET
-164 GNWQFRTYLN
+164 WLN
-174 ESTFDRKGNYMLFL
+174 ESTFDRKGQYMLFL
-188 GKVRTLINKDQKTVD
+188 GKVRTEINKD
-203 GKPYTDSDNG
+203 KPVTAGTQYNSHEDHTNF
-213 LSDPN
+213 
-218 QGKGL
+218 GKGL

-235 YSPETGSEVN
+235 YSPETGSKVN
-245 IAFKTGFTG
+245 IEFKTGFTG
-254 DINGHK
+254 DNNGHK
-260 AKYKVEVIAKTADG
+260 ANYKVEVIAKTADG
-274 KTEKIYEQIFDPS
+274 KTEKIYEQTFDPS
-287 KSIDDDNM
+287 KSIDNKDM
-295 KVTSATIGGDAYFT
+295 KVTPATIGGNASFT
-309 TSRSISRDDITKKLE
+309 MAKSSSKDKFNEKISELS
-324 DPKLVDK
+324 DK

-341 KNIILKPGV
+341 KNITLKPGV
-350 VEYTTCISAANSKEL
+350 VSYITRISAADNNQL
-365 GMGYNTNWEH
+365 GMGFNTNWEH

-385 NIDQDTNILAKD
+385 NIDQDTNTLAKD

-445 DYKTETKT
+445 DYKAETKT
-453 TLEKHKGLTVDK
+453 TLEKHKGLIVDK

-480 SISTD
+480 NISTD

-546 VMTGDQKADLEKAEE
+546 VMTDEQKTDLAKAEE

-579 QAAMDKIQADLTAA
+579 QAAIDKIKADLTAA

-642 KTAKA
+642 KKAK
-647 ELAKLTSEADPTTG
+647 EDLVKLTSEADPTTG
-661 KTQTSKDA
+661 KTQTSKAA
-669 YDQAKIAA
+669 YDQAKANA
-677 KQAETDAQKVIEDDN
+677 TKAETAAQTIIDDEN
-692 ATLEAVTAAL
+692 ATPEAVTAAL
-702 TKVHTENAELEK
+702 TEVHNKNAELEK

-755 DEIAKIKD
+755 AEIAKIKD

-773 EIVNKKEASK
+773 EIANKKEASK
-783 AEAETVLAQV
+783 AEAETLLAQV

-811 DKNELIAAKTALEK
+811 DRTELIAAKKALEK

-847 KADATQAET
+847 KTAATQAET

-955 ATKEKATAAQE
+955 ATKEEATAAQE

-986 DKTALKAAKEDLA
+986 DKTALKKAKEDLA
-999 KLTSEADPTIGKT
+999 KLTKAADPTIGKT

-1022 KADAT
+1022 KANAT

-1095 TSNSVNA
+1095 TSNSVKA
-1102 YNAEIAKIQ
+1102 YNTEIAKIQ

-1126 KNDEASKAE
+1126 KKDEASKAE
-1135 AETLLA
+1135 AHELLA

-1150 VAAAGALKDQAV
+1150 VTAAGVLKDQAV

-1180 PTKDKTTTTKTAYD
+1180 PTKGKTTTTKTAYD

-1208 NLIED
+1208 NLIAD

-1231 PDDLAAAKTKLVDA
+1231 PDDLAAAKAKLVNA
-1245 ITVEQKAALAKVADD
+1245 ITADQKAALAKVADD

-1282 QIKAELEAVKQE
+1282 KIKAELEAVKQA
-1294 AKTVHDKGD
+1294 AKTVQDKGD
-1303 DATKAEAKEVQ
+1303 DATKAEATEVQ
-1314 DKIAEVKAKLTKA
+1314 EKIAAVKAKLTQA

-1352 EADPTNGKTQTSKAT
+1352 EAD
-1367 YDQAKADAT
+1367 
-1376 QAEADAQKVIDDDNA
+1376 
-1391 TAEAVAAALAKVNEK
+1391 L
-1406 KSALADAKAKLVDA
+1406 
-1420 ITAEQKAAL
+1420 
-1429 AKVADDLK
+1429 
-1437 LAETTGKTPES
+1437 
-1448 VKAYNDAVEKIK
+1448 
-1460 AELEAV
+1460 
-1466 KQTAKTVQDKGDD
+1466 
-1479 ATKAEAKE
+1479 
-1487 VQDKIAEVK
+1487 
-1496 AKLTKAAELLK
+1496 
-1507 DKADKDA
+1507 
-1514 LKTAKAE
+1514 
-1521 LAKLTSEAD
+1521 
-1530 PTNGK
+1530 
-1535 TQTSK
+1535 
-1540 ATYDQAK
+1540 
-1547 ADATQAEA
+1547 
-1555 DAQKVID
+1555 
-1562 DDNATAEA
+1562 
-1570 VAAALAKVNEKKS
+1570 
-1583 ALADAKAKLV
+1583 
-1593 DAITAEQ
+1593 
-1600 KAALAK
+1600 
-1606 VADDLKLAETTGKT
+1606 
-1620 PDSVKAYNDAV
+1620 
-1631 EQIKAEL
+1631 
-1638 EAVKQAAK
+1638 
-1646 AVQDKGDNATKAEAT
+1646 
-1661 EVQDKIA
+1661 
-1668 AVKAKLT
+1668 
-1675 KAAELLKDK
+1675 
-1684 ADKDALKTAKAE
+1684 
-1696 LAKLTSEADP
+1696 

-1726 QAEAD
+1726 QAETEAQ
-1731 AHKVI
+1731 KVI
-1736 DDDNATAETVAAA
+1736 DNDNATAETVAAA
-1749 LAKVNKKKA
+1749 LDKVNKKKA

-1835 TEVQDKIAAV
+1835 TAVQDKIAAV

-1875 LDNPTNLD
+1875 LDNPTN
-1883 ITTNLDNQN
+1883 
-1892 NVSNNQDSNADK
+1892 

-1919 TENNQGNGTTTTVES
+1919 TENNQGSGTTTTVES

-1948 AKYSTATIMVAIAGI
+1948 EKYSTATIMVAIAGI

>member
-51 ETNNVPTTNQ
+51 ENNNALTTNQ

-74 VFNAP
+74 VFDAP

-102 TKINDMDQLGATTG
+102 TKINEMDELGATTG

-130 WTAIKDKDGQGHFII
+130 WTAINGGKFII
-145 ARKSDKG
+145 AKKSDKG
-152 VFPIETVNSVTP
+152 VFPIETVNSVTGGR
-164 GNWQFRTYLN
+164 GNFVTYLN

-188 GKVRTLINKDQKTVD
+188 GKVRTLFNKEQQTVD
-203 GKPYTDSDNG
+203 GKPYKDNDNG
-213 LSDPN
+213 VDRN
-218 QGKGL
+218 DGKGL

-235 YSPETGSEVN
+235 YSPETGSKVN
-245 IAFKTGFTG
+245 IEFKTGFTG
-254 DINGHK
+254 DMNGHK
-260 AKYKVEVIAKTADG
+260 ANYKVEVIAKTADG
-274 KTEKIYEQIFDPS
+274 KTEKIYEQTFDPS
-287 KSIDDDNM
+287 KSIDNDNM
-295 KVTSATIGGDAYFT
+295 KVTPANIGGDAHFT

-341 KNIILKPGV
+341 KNITLKPGV
-350 VEYTTCISAANSKEL
+350 VEYTTYISAANSKVL

-375 VALPVSGIDF
+375 VALPISGTDF

-499 KEADTAV
+499 TEADTAV

-561 TLKLPDLK
+561 TLKLPDTK

-628 AAALLKDKADKTAL
+628 AAALLKDKADKTTL
-642 KTAKA
+642 KAAKD

-669 YDQAKIAA
+669 YDKAKRSAT
-677 KQAETDAQKVIEDDN
+677 QAEADAQKIIDDEN
-692 ATLEAVTAAL
+692 ATPEAVTAAL
-702 TKVHTENAELEK
+702 TEVHNKNSELEK

-743 QGKTPDSVTKYN
+743 KGKTPASVTKYN

-763 DLEKAKNAAK
+763 DLEKAKNDAK
-773 EIVNKKEASK
+773 EIVNKANEKEASK
-783 AEAETVLAQV
+783 AEAETVLAKV

-811 DKNELIAAKTALEK
+811 DKNELIAAKKDLAK

-847 KADATQAET
+847 KTAAKQAET
-856 DAQTVINN
+856 EAQTVIND

-897 TDEQKSDLAKVE
+897 TNEQKLDLAKVE

-914 PDTDKKTPNSVT
+914 PDTDTKTPDSVK

-950 DKGDD
+950 DKGDN
-955 ATKEKATAAQE
+955 ATKAEATAAQE

-986 DKTALKAAKEDLA
+986 DKTALKKAKEDLA
-999 KLTSEADPTIGKT
+999 KLTKEADPTPGKT
-1012 PASKSVYDQA
+1012 PASKAVYDKA

-1027 QAETAAQTIIDD
+1027 KAETAAQTIIDD

-1059 ALEEAK
+1059 DLEEAK

-1102 YNAEIAKIQ
+1102 YNTEIAKIQ

-1126 KNDEASKAE
+1126 KKDEASKAE
-1135 AETLLA
+1135 AHELLA

-1150 VAAAGALKDQAV
+1150 VTAAGALKDQAV

-1631 EQIKAEL
+1631 EKIKTEL

-1646 AVQDKGDNATKAEAT
+1646 T
-1661 EVQDKIA
+1661 
-1668 AVKAKLT
+1668 
-1675 KAAELLKDK
+1675 
-1684 ADKDALKTAKAE
+1684 
-1696 LAKLTSEADP
+1696 
-1706 TNGKTPASKA
+1706 
-1716 TYDQAKADAT
+1716 
-1726 QAEAD
+1726 
-1731 AHKVI
+1731 
-1736 DDDNATAETVAAA
+1736 
-1749 LAKVNKKKA
+1749 
-1758 ALADAKTKLVDAIT
+1758 
-1772 ADQKA
+1772 
-1777 ALAKVADDL
+1777 
-1786 KLAETTG
+1786 
-1793 KTPDS
+1793 
-1798 VKAYN
+1798 
-1803 DAVEKIKAEL
+1803 
-1813 ETVKQ
+1813 
-1818 AAKAVQD
+1818 VQD

-1835 TEVQDKIAAV
+1835 TEVQDKVAAV
-1845 KAKLTKAAE
+1845 KEKLTKAAE
-1854 LLQDQVSESHTDPV
+1854 LLKDQVSESHTDPV

-1883 ITTNLDNQN
+1883 NQN
-1892 NVSNNQDSNADK
+1892 NVSDNQDSNADK
-1904 IVQIVTKPTETKVTT
+1904 IVQIVTKPTETKVNT
-1919 TENNQGNGTTTTVES
+1919 TENNHGNGTITTVES

>member
-1 MKNNKNHNLIERS
+1 MKNQKNNKFIERS
-14 NYEKI
+14 NYEKV

-51 ETNNVPTTNQ
+51 ELNNALTTNQ
-61 SATAN
+61 SVNAN
-66 TKDEAANQ
+66 TEDKDANQ

-89 TKLQALPD
+89 DKLQALPD
-97 KINNN
+97 KIKNN

-152 VFPIETVNSVTP
+152 VFPIETVNSMRKDLANTKLET
-164 GNWQFRTYLN
+164 WLN
-174 ESTFDRKGNYMLFL
+174 ESTFDRKGQYMLFL
-188 GKVRTLINKDQKTVD
+188 GKVRTEINKD
-203 GKPYTDSDNG
+203 KPVTAGTQYNSHEDHTNF
-213 LSDPN
+213 
-218 QGKGL
+218 GKGL

-235 YSPETGSEVN
+235 YSPETGSKVN
-245 IAFKTGFTG
+245 IEFKTGFTG
-254 DINGHK
+254 DNNGHK
-260 AKYKVEVIAKTADG
+260 ANYKVEVIAKTADG
-274 KTEKIYEQIFDPS
+274 KTEKIYEQTFDPS
-287 KSIDDDNM
+287 KSIDNKDM
-295 KVTSATIGGDAYFT
+295 KVTPATIGGNASFT
-309 TSRSISRDDITKKLE
+309 MAKSLSKDQFNEKISELS
-324 DPKLVDK
+324 DK

-341 KNIILKPGV
+341 KNITLKPGV
-350 VEYTTCISAANSKEL
+350 VSYITRISAADNNQL
-365 GMGYNTNWEH
+365 GMGFNTNWEH
-375 VALPVSGIDF
+375 VALPVSGTDF
-385 NIDQDTNILAKD
+385 DIDQDTNTLAKD

-445 DYKTETKT
+445 DYKAETKT
-453 TLEKHKGLTVDK
+453 TLEKHKGLIVDK

-480 SISTD
+480 NISTD

-546 VMTGDQKADLEKAEE
+546 VMTDEQKTDLAKAEE

-579 QAAMDKIQADLTAA
+579 QAAIDKIKADLTAA

-642 KTAKA
+642 KKAK
-647 ELAKLTSEADPTTG
+647 EDLVKLTSEADPTTG
-661 KTQTSKDA
+661 KTQTSKAA
-669 YDQAKIAA
+669 YDQAKADA
-677 KQAETDAQKVIEDDN
+677 TKAETAAQTIIDDEN
-692 ATLEAVTAAL
+692 ATPEAVTAAL
-702 TKVHTENAELEK
+702 TDVHNKNAELEK

-755 DEIAKIKD
+755 AEIAKIKD

-773 EIVNKKEASK
+773 EIANKKEASK

-811 DKNELIAAKTALEK
+811 DMNELIAAKTALEK

-847 KADATQAET
+847 KTAATQAET

-955 ATKEKATAAQE
+955 ATKEEATAAQE

-986 DKTALKAAKEDLA
+986 DKTALKKAKEDLA
-999 KLTSEADPTIGKT
+999 KLTKAADPTIGKT

-1095 TSNSVNA
+1095 TSNSVKA
-1102 YNAEIAKIQ
+1102 YNTEIAKIQ
-1111 DELAQA
+1111 DELAKV

-1126 KNDEASKAE
+1126 KKDEASKAE

-1150 VAAAGALKDQAV
+1150 VAAAGVLKDQAV

-1180 PTKDKTTTTKTAYD
+1180 PTKGKTTTTKTAYD

-1208 NLIED
+1208 NLIAD

-1231 PDDLAAAKTKLVDA
+1231 PDD
-1245 ITVEQKAALAKVADD
+1245 
-1260 LKLAETTGKTPDSVK
+1260 
-1275 AYNDAVE
+1275 
-1282 QIKAELEAVKQE
+1282 
-1294 AKTVHDKGD
+1294 
-1303 DATKAEAKEVQ
+1303 
-1314 DKIAEVKAKLTKA
+1314 
-1327 AELLKD
+1327 
-1333 KADKDALKTA
+1333 
-1343 KAELAKLTS
+1343 
-1352 EADPTNGKTQTSKAT
+1352 
-1367 YDQAKADAT
+1367 
-1376 QAEADAQKVIDDDNA
+1376 
-1391 TAEAVAAALAKVNEK
+1391 
-1406 KSALADAKAKLVDA
+1406 
-1420 ITAEQKAAL
+1420 
-1429 AKVADDLK
+1429 
-1437 LAETTGKTPES
+1437 
-1448 VKAYNDAVEKIK
+1448 
-1460 AELEAV
+1460 
-1466 KQTAKTVQDKGDD
+1466 
-1479 ATKAEAKE
+1479 
-1487 VQDKIAEVK
+1487 
-1496 AKLTKAAELLK
+1496 
-1507 DKADKDA
+1507 
-1514 LKTAKAE
+1514 
-1521 LAKLTSEAD
+1521 
-1530 PTNGK
+1530 
-1535 TQTSK
+1535 
-1540 ATYDQAK
+1540 
-1547 ADATQAEA
+1547 
-1555 DAQKVID
+1555 
-1562 DDNATAEA
+1562 
-1570 VAAALAKVNEKKS
+1570 
-1583 ALADAKAKLV
+1583 
-1593 DAITAEQ
+1593 
-1600 KAALAK
+1600 
-1606 VADDLKLAETTGKT
+1606 
-1620 PDSVKAYNDAV
+1620 
-1631 EQIKAEL
+1631 
-1638 EAVKQAAK
+1638 
-1646 AVQDKGDNATKAEAT
+1646 
-1661 EVQDKIA
+1661 
-1668 AVKAKLT
+1668 
-1675 KAAELLKDK
+1675 
-1684 ADKDALKTAKAE
+1684 
-1696 LAKLTSEADP
+1696 
-1706 TNGKTPASKA
+1706 
-1716 TYDQAKADAT
+1716 
-1726 QAEAD
+1726 
-1731 AHKVI
+1731 
-1736 DDDNATAETVAAA
+1736 
-1749 LAKVNKKKA
+1749 
-1758 ALADAKTKLVDAIT
+1758 LADAKTKLVDAIT

-1813 ETVKQ
+1813 EAVKQ

-1835 TEVQDKIAAV
+1835 TAVQDKIAAV

-1875 LDNPTNLD
+1875 LDNPTN
-1883 ITTNLDNQN
+1883 
-1892 NVSNNQDSNADK
+1892 

-1919 TENNQGNGTTTTVES
+1919 TENNQGSGTTTTVES

-1948 AKYSTATIMVAIAGI
+1948 EKYSTATIMVAIAGI

>member
-51 ETNNVPTTNQ
+51 ETNNAPATNQ

-74 VFNAP
+74 VFDAP
-79 SKDANVTELN
+79 SNDANVTELN

-97 KINNN
+97 KISNN

-130 WTAIKDKDGQGHFII
+130 WTAINGGKFII
-145 ARKSDKG
+145 AKKSDKG
-152 VFPIETVNSVTP
+152 VFPIETVNSVTG
-164 GNWQFRTYLN
+164 GNRNFVTYLN

-188 GKVRTLINKDQKTVD
+188 GKVRTLINKEQQTVD
-203 GKPYTDSDNG
+203 GKPYKDNDNG
-213 LSDPN
+213 ADRN
-218 QGKGL
+218 DGKGL

-235 YSPETGSEVN
+235 YSPETGSKVN
-245 IAFKTGFTG
+245 IEFKTGFTG
-254 DINGHK
+254 DMNGHK
-260 AKYKVEVIAKTADG
+260 ANYKVEVIAKTADG
-274 KTEKIYEQIFDPS
+274 KTEKIYEQTFDPS
-287 KSIDDDNM
+287 KSIDNDNM
-295 KVTSATIGGDAYFT
+295 KVTPANIGGDAHFT
-309 TSRSISRDDITKKLE
+309 TSRNISRDDITQKLE

-341 KNIILKPGV
+341 KNITLKPGV
-350 VEYTTCISAANSKEL
+350 VEYTTYISAANSKVL

-375 VALPVSGIDF
+375 VALPISGTDF

-499 KEADTAV
+499 TEADTAV

-561 TLKLPDLK
+561 TLKLPDTK

-579 QAAMDKIQADLTAA
+579 QAAIDKIKADLTAA

-628 AAALLKDKADKTAL
+628 AAALLKDKADKTTL
-642 KTAKA
+642 KAAKD

-669 YDQAKIAA
+669 YDKAKRSAT
-677 KQAETDAQKVIEDDN
+677 QAEADAQKVIDDDN

-702 TKVHTENAELEK
+702 TEVHTKNAELEK

-773 EIVNKKEASK
+773 EIVNKANEKEASK
-783 AEAETVLAQV
+783 AEAETVLAKV

-811 DKNELIAAKTALEK
+811 DKNELIAAKKDLAK

-847 KADATQAET
+847 KTAAKQAET
-856 DAQTVINN
+856 EAQTVIND

-897 TDEQKSDLAKVE
+897 TNEQKLDLAKVE

-914 PDTDKKTPNSVT
+914 PDTDTKTPDSVK

-950 DKGDD
+950 DKGDN
-955 ATKEKATAAQE
+955 ATKAEATAAQE

-999 KLTSEADPTIGKT
+999 KLTKEADPTPGKT
-1012 PASKSVYDQA
+1012 PASKAVYDKA

-1027 QAETAAQTIIDD
+1027 KAETAAQTIIDD

-1059 ALEEAK
+1059 DLEEAK

-1102 YNAEIAKIQ
+1102 YNTEIAKIQ

-1126 KNDEASKAE
+1126 KKDEASKAE
-1135 AETLLA
+1135 AHELLA

-1150 VAAAGALKDQAV
+1150 VTAAGALKDQAV

-1208 NLIED
+1208 NLIAD

-1231 PDDLAAAKTKLVDA
+1231 PDDLAA
-1245 ITVEQKAALAKVADD
+1245 
-1260 LKLAETTGKTPDSVK
+1260 
-1275 AYNDAVE
+1275 
-1282 QIKAELEAVKQE
+1282 
-1294 AKTVHDKGD
+1294 
-1303 DATKAEAKEVQ
+1303 
-1314 DKIAEVKAKLTKA
+1314 
-1327 AELLKD
+1327 
-1333 KADKDALKTA
+1333 
-1343 KAELAKLTS
+1343 
-1352 EADPTNGKTQTSKAT
+1352 
-1367 YDQAKADAT
+1367 
-1376 QAEADAQKVIDDDNA
+1376 
-1391 TAEAVAAALAKVNEK
+1391 
-1406 KSALADAKAKLVDA
+1406 
-1420 ITAEQKAAL
+1420 
-1429 AKVADDLK
+1429 
-1437 LAETTGKTPES
+1437 
-1448 VKAYNDAVEKIK
+1448 
-1460 AELEAV
+1460 
-1466 KQTAKTVQDKGDD
+1466 
-1479 ATKAEAKE
+1479 
-1487 VQDKIAEVK
+1487 
-1496 AKLTKAAELLK
+1496 
-1507 DKADKDA
+1507 
-1514 LKTAKAE
+1514 
-1521 LAKLTSEAD
+1521 
-1530 PTNGK
+1530 
-1535 TQTSK
+1535 
-1540 ATYDQAK
+1540 
-1547 ADATQAEA
+1547 
-1555 DAQKVID
+1555 
-1562 DDNATAEA
+1562 
-1570 VAAALAKVNEKKS
+1570 
-1583 ALADAKAKLV
+1583 AKAKLV

-1631 EQIKAEL
+1631 EKIKAELETVKQAAKAVQDKGDDATKAEAKEVQDKIAAVKAKLTKAAELLKDKADKETLKAAKDELAKLTSEADPTNGKTQTSKAVYDQAKADATQAEADAQKVIDDDNATAETVAAALTKVNEKKAALADAKDKLVDAITADQKVALAKVADDLKLAETTGKTPDSVKAYNDAVEQIKAEL

-1646 AVQDKGDNATKAEAT
+1646 TIQDKGDDATKAEAT
-1661 EVQDKIA
+1661 AVQDKIA

-1726 QAEAD
+1726 QAETD
-1731 AHKVI
+1731 AQKVI

-1749 LAKVNKKKA
+1749 LTKVNEKKA
-1758 ALADAKTKLVDAIT
+1758 ALADAKDKLVDAIT
-1772 ADQKA
+1772 ADQKV

-1803 DAVEKIKAEL
+1803 DAVEQIKAEL

-1818 AAKAVQD
+1818 AAKTVQD

-1835 TEVQDKIAAV
+1835 TAVQDKIAAV

-1948 AKYSTATIMVAIAGI
+1948 EKYSTATIMVAIAGI

>member
-51 ETNNVPTTNQ
+51 ENNNALTTNQ

-74 VFNAP
+74 VFDAP

-102 TKINDMDQLGATTG
+102 TKINEMDELGATTG

-130 WTAIKDKDGQGHFII
+130 WTAINGGKFII
-145 ARKSDKG
+145 AKKSDKG
-152 VFPIETVNSVTP
+152 VFPIETVNSVTGGR
-164 GNWQFRTYLN
+164 GNFVTYLN

-188 GKVRTLINKDQKTVD
+188 GKVRTLFNKEQQTVD
-203 GKPYTDSDNG
+203 GKPYKDNDNG
-213 LSDPN
+213 VDRN
-218 QGKGL
+218 DGKGL

-235 YSPETGSEVN
+235 YSPETGSKVN
-245 IAFKTGFTG
+245 IEFKTGFTG
-254 DINGHK
+254 DMNGHK
-260 AKYKVEVIAKTADG
+260 ANYKVEVIAKTADG
-274 KTEKIYEQIFDPS
+274 KTEKIYEQTFDPS
-287 KSIDDDNM
+287 KSIDNDNM
-295 KVTSATIGGDAYFT
+295 KVTPANIGGDAHFT

-341 KNIILKPGV
+341 KNITLKPGV
-350 VEYTTCISAANSKEL
+350 VEYTTYISAANSKVL

-375 VALPVSGIDF
+375 VALPISGTDF

-499 KEADTAV
+499 TEADTAV

-561 TLKLPDLK
+561 TLKLPDTK

-628 AAALLKDKADKTAL
+628 AAALLKDKADKTTL
-642 KTAKA
+642 KAAKD

-669 YDQAKIAA
+669 YDKAKRSAT
-677 KQAETDAQKVIEDDN
+677 QAEADAQKIIDDEN
-692 ATLEAVTAAL
+692 ATPEAVTAAL
-702 TKVHTENAELEK
+702 TEVHNKNSELEK

-743 QGKTPDSVTKYN
+743 KGKTPASVTKYN

-763 DLEKAKNAAK
+763 DLEKAKNDAK
-773 EIVNKKEASK
+773 EIVNKANEKEASK
-783 AEAETVLAQV
+783 AEAETVLAKV

-811 DKNELIAAKTALEK
+811 DKNELIAAKKDLAK

-847 KADATQAET
+847 KTAAKQAET
-856 DAQTVINN
+856 EAQTVIND

-897 TDEQKSDLAKVE
+897 TNEQKLDLAKVE

-914 PDTDKKTPNSVT
+914 PDTDTKTPDSVK

-950 DKGDD
+950 DKGDN
-955 ATKEKATAAQE
+955 ATKAEATAAQE

-986 DKTALKAAKEDLA
+986 DKTALKKAKEDLA
-999 KLTSEADPTIGKT
+999 KLTKEADPTPGKT
-1012 PASKSVYDQA
+1012 PASKAVYDKA

-1027 QAETAAQTIIDD
+1027 KAETAAQTIIDD

-1059 ALEEAK
+1059 DLEEAK

-1102 YNAEIAKIQ
+1102 YNTEIAKIQ

-1126 KNDEASKAE
+1126 KKDEASKAE
-1135 AETLLA
+1135 AHELLA

-1150 VAAAGALKDQAV
+1150 VTAAGALKDQAV

-1314 DKIAEVKAKLTKA
+1314 DKIAAVKAKLTKA

-1352 EADPTNGKTQTSKAT
+1352 ETDPTNGKTQTSKAA

-1487 VQDKIAEVK
+1487 VQDKIAAVK

-1521 LAKLTSEAD
+1521 LAKLTSETD

-1540 ATYDQAK
+1540 AAYDQAK

-1631 EQIKAEL
+1631 EKIKTEL

-1646 AVQDKGDNATKAEAT
+1646 T
-1661 EVQDKIA
+1661 
-1668 AVKAKLT
+1668 
-1675 KAAELLKDK
+1675 
-1684 ADKDALKTAKAE
+1684 
-1696 LAKLTSEADP
+1696 
-1706 TNGKTPASKA
+1706 
-1716 TYDQAKADAT
+1716 
-1726 QAEAD
+1726 
-1731 AHKVI
+1731 
-1736 DDDNATAETVAAA
+1736 
-1749 LAKVNKKKA
+1749 
-1758 ALADAKTKLVDAIT
+1758 
-1772 ADQKA
+1772 
-1777 ALAKVADDL
+1777 
-1786 KLAETTG
+1786 
-1793 KTPDS
+1793 
-1798 VKAYN
+1798 
-1803 DAVEKIKAEL
+1803 
-1813 ETVKQ
+1813 
-1818 AAKAVQD
+1818 VQD

-1835 TEVQDKIAAV
+1835 TEVQDKVAAV
-1845 KAKLTKAAE
+1845 KEKLTKAAE
-1854 LLQDQVSESHTDPV
+1854 LLKDQVSESHTDPV

-1883 ITTNLDNQN
+1883 NQN
-1892 NVSNNQDSNADK
+1892 NVSDNQDSNADK
-1904 IVQIVTKPTETKVTT
+1904 IVQIVTKPTETKVNT
-1919 TENNQGNGTTTTVES
+1919 TENNHGNGTITTVES

>member
-51 ETNNVPTTNQ
+51 ETNNALTTNQ

-89 TKLQALPD
+89 NKLQALPD

-130 WTAIKDKDGQGHFII
+130 WTAINGGKFII
-145 ARKSDKG
+145 AKKSDKG
-152 VFPIETVNSVTP
+152 VFPIETVNSVTGGR
-164 GNWQFRTYLN
+164 GNFVTYLN

-188 GKVRTLINKDQKTVD
+188 GKVRTLFNKEQQTVD
-203 GKPYTDSDNG
+203 GKPYKDNDNG
-213 LSDPN
+213 VDRN
-218 QGKGL
+218 DGKGL

-235 YSPETGSEVN
+235 YSPETGSKVN
-245 IAFKTGFTG
+245 IEFKTGFTG
-254 DINGHK
+254 DMNGHK
-260 AKYKVEVIAKTADG
+260 ANYKVEVIAKTADG
-274 KTEKIYEQIFDPS
+274 KTEKIYEQTFDPS
-287 KSIDDDNM
+287 KSIDNDNM
-295 KVTSATIGGDAYFT
+295 KVTPANIGGDAHFT
-309 TSRSISRDDITKKLE
+309 TSRNISRDDITQKLE

-341 KNIILKPGV
+341 KNITLKPGV
-350 VEYTTCISAANSKEL
+350 VEYTTYISAANSKVL

-375 VALPVSGIDF
+375 VALPISGTDF

-516 AATVDEVADALAN
+516 AATVDEVADALDN

-561 TLKLPDLK
+561 TLKLPDTK

-628 AAALLKDKADKTAL
+628 AAALLKDKADKTTL
-642 KTAKA
+642 KAAKD

-669 YDQAKIAA
+669 YDKAKRSAT
-677 KQAETDAQKVIEDDN
+677 QAEADAQKIIDDEN

-702 TKVHTENAELEK
+702 TEVHTKNAELEK

-773 EIVNKKEASK
+773 EIVNKANEKEASK
-783 AEAETVLAQV
+783 AEAETVLAKV

-811 DKNELIAAKTALEK
+811 DMNELIAAKTALEK

-847 KADATQAET
+847 KTAATQAET

-955 ATKEKATAAQE
+955 ATKEEATAAQE

-986 DKTALKAAKEDLA
+986 DKTALKKAKEDLA
-999 KLTSEADPTIGKT
+999 KLTKAADPTIGKT

-1095 TSNSVNA
+1095 TSNSVKA
-1102 YNAEIAKIQ
+1102 YNTEIAKIQ

-1126 KNDEASKAE
+1126 KKDEASKAE
-1135 AETLLA
+1135 AHELLA

-1150 VAAAGALKDQAV
+1150 VTAAGALKDQAV

-1180 PTKDKTTTTKTAYD
+1180 PTKGKTTTTKTAYD
-1194 NVKKTAEQLLTKAQ
+1194 NVKKTAEQLLTRAQ
-1208 NLIED
+1208 DLIED

-1231 PDDLAAAKTKLVDA
+1231 PDDLAAAKT
-1245 ITVEQKAALAKVADD
+1245 
-1260 LKLAETTGKTPDSVK
+1260 
-1275 AYNDAVE
+1275 
-1282 QIKAELEAVKQE
+1282 
-1294 AKTVHDKGD
+1294 
-1303 DATKAEAKEVQ
+1303 
-1314 DKIAEVKAKLTKA
+1314 
-1327 AELLKD
+1327 
-1333 KADKDALKTA
+1333 
-1343 KAELAKLTS
+1343 
-1352 EADPTNGKTQTSKAT
+1352 
-1367 YDQAKADAT
+1367 
-1376 QAEADAQKVIDDDNA
+1376 
-1391 TAEAVAAALAKVNEK
+1391 
-1406 KSALADAKAKLVDA
+1406 KLVDA

-1460 AELEAV
+1460 VELEAV
-1466 KQTAKTVQDKGDD
+1466 KQAAKTVQDKGDD

-1507 DKADKDA
+1507 DKADKET
-1514 LKTAKAE
+1514 LKAAKAE

-1540 ATYDQAK
+1540 AIYDQAK

-1570 VAAALAKVNEKKS
+1570 VADALAKVNEKKA

-1593 DAITAEQ
+1593 DVITAEQ
-1600 KAALAK
+1600 K
-1606 VADDLKLAETTGKT
+1606 
-1620 PDSVKAYNDAV
+1620 S
-1631 EQIKAEL
+1631 
-1638 EAVKQAAK
+1638 
-1646 AVQDKGDNATKAEAT
+1646 
-1661 EVQDKIA
+1661 
-1668 AVKAKLT
+1668 
-1675 KAAELLKDK
+1675 
-1684 ADKDALKTAKAE
+1684 
-1696 LAKLTSEADP
+1696 
-1706 TNGKTPASKA
+1706 
-1716 TYDQAKADAT
+1716 
-1726 QAEAD
+1726 
-1731 AHKVI
+1731 
-1736 DDDNATAETVAAA
+1736 
-1749 LAKVNKKKA
+1749 
-1758 ALADAKTKLVDAIT
+1758 
-1772 ADQKA
+1772 

-1813 ETVKQ
+1813 EAVKQAAKTVQDKGDDATKAEAKEVQDKIAEVKAKLTKAAELLKDKADKETLKAAKAELAKLTSEADPTNGKTQTSKAIYDQAKADATQAEADAQKVIDDDNATAEAVADALAKVNEKKAALADAKAKLVDVITAEQKSALAKVADDLKLAETTGKTPDSVKAYNDAVEKIKAELEAVKQ

-1835 TEVQDKIAAV
+1835 TAVQDKVAEV

-1854 LLQDQVSESHTDPV
+1854 LLKDQVSESHTDPV

-1883 ITTNLDNQN
+1883 NQN
-1892 NVSNNQDSNADK
+1892 NVSDNQDSNADK
-1904 IVQIVTKPTETKVTT
+1904 IVQIVTKPTEIKVNT
-1919 TENNQGNGTTTTVES
+1919 TENNHGNGTITTVES

>member
-51 ETNNVPTTNQ
+51 ETNNAPATNQ

-74 VFNAP
+74 VFDAP
-79 SKDANVTELN
+79 SNDANVTELN

-97 KINNN
+97 KISNN

-130 WTAIKDKDGQGHFII
+130 WTAINGGKFII
-145 ARKSDKG
+145 AKKSDKG
-152 VFPIETVNSVTP
+152 VFPIETVNSVTG
-164 GNWQFRTYLN
+164 GNRNFVTYLN

-188 GKVRTLINKDQKTVD
+188 GKVRTLFNKEQQTVD
-203 GKPYTDSDNG
+203 GKPYKDNDNG
-213 LSDPN
+213 VDRN
-218 QGKGL
+218 DGKGL

-235 YSPETGSEVN
+235 YSPETGSKVN
-245 IAFKTGFTG
+245 IEFKTGFTG
-254 DINGHK
+254 DMNGHK
-260 AKYKVEVIAKTADG
+260 ANYKVEVIAKTADG
-274 KTEKIYEQIFDPS
+274 KTEKIYEQTFDPS
-287 KSIDDDNM
+287 KSIDNDNM
-295 KVTSATIGGDAYFT
+295 KVTPANIGGDAHFT

-341 KNIILKPGV
+341 KNITLKPGV
-350 VEYTTCISAANSKEL
+350 VEYTTYISAANSKVL

-375 VALPVSGIDF
+375 VALPISGTDF

-430 AVKKI
+430 TVKKI

-499 KEADTAV
+499 TEADTAV

-561 TLKLPDLK
+561 TLKLPDTK

-579 QAAMDKIQADLTAA
+579 QAAIDKIKADLTAA

-628 AAALLKDKADKTAL
+628 AAALLKDKADKTTL
-642 KTAKA
+642 KAAKA

-669 YDQAKIAA
+669 YDKAKRSAT
-677 KQAETDAQKVIEDDN
+677 QAEADAQKVIDDDN

-702 TKVHTENAELEK
+702 TEVHTKNAELEK

-773 EIVNKKEASK
+773 EIVNKANEKEASK
-783 AEAETVLAQV
+783 AEAETVLAKV

-811 DKNELIAAKTALEK
+811 DRTELIAAKKALEK

-847 KADATQAET
+847 KTAAKQAET
-856 DAQTVINN
+856 EAQTVIND
-864 ANATPKEVAEALAKV
+864 ANATPKAVAEALAKV

-897 TDEQKSDLAKVE
+897 TNEQKLDLAKVE

-914 PDTDKKTPNSVT
+914 PDTDTKTPDSVK
-926 AYNDAIKQFQAELET
+926 AYNDAIKQFQAELE
-941 AKQEAKTVH
+941 
-950 DKGDD
+950 
-955 ATKEKATAAQE
+955 
-966 KVAAVKEKLTKAVD
+966 
-980 LLKDKA
+980 
-986 DKTALKAAKEDLA
+986 
-999 KLTSEADPTIGKT
+999 
-1012 PASKSVYDQA
+1012 
-1022 KADAT
+1022 
-1027 QAETAAQTIIDD
+1027 
-1039 ENATPEAVADEL
+1039 
-1051 AKVNKKKA
+1051 
-1059 ALEEAK
+1059 
-1065 TKLVDAITA
+1065 
-1074 DQKAA
+1074 
-1079 LAKVADDLK
+1079 
-1088 LADTKGK
+1088 
-1095 TSNSVNA
+1095 
-1102 YNAEIAKIQ
+1102 
-1111 DELAQA
+1111 
-1117 KQTAKEIID
+1117 
-1126 KNDEASKAE
+1126 
-1135 AETLLA
+1135 
-1141 KVATLNSKL
+1141 
-1150 VAAAGALKDQAV
+1150 
-1162 KTELVAAKKKLE
+1162 
-1174 SLIKED
+1174 
-1180 PTKDKTTTTKTAYD
+1180 
-1194 NVKKTAEQLLTKAQ
+1194 
-1208 NLIED
+1208 
-1213 DNATQD
+1213 
-1219 DVDAILENLLFK
+1219 
-1231 PDDLAAAKTKLVDA
+1231 
-1245 ITVEQKAALAKVADD
+1245 
-1260 LKLAETTGKTPDSVK
+1260 
-1275 AYNDAVE
+1275 
-1282 QIKAELEAVKQE
+1282 AVKQ
-1294 AKTVHDKGD
+1294 A
-1303 DATKAEAKEVQ
+1303 
-1314 DKIAEVKAKLTKA
+1314 
-1327 AELLKD
+1327 
-1333 KADKDALKTA
+1333 
-1343 KAELAKLTS
+1343 
-1352 EADPTNGKTQTSKAT
+1352 
-1367 YDQAKADAT
+1367 
-1376 QAEADAQKVIDDDNA
+1376 
-1391 TAEAVAAALAKVNEK
+1391 
-1406 KSALADAKAKLVDA
+1406 
-1420 ITAEQKAAL
+1420 
-1429 AKVADDLK
+1429 
-1437 LAETTGKTPES
+1437 
-1448 VKAYNDAVEKIK
+1448 
-1460 AELEAV
+1460 
-1466 KQTAKTVQDKGDD
+1466 AKTVQDKGDD
-1479 ATKAEAKE
+1479 ATKAEA
-1487 VQDKIAEVK
+1487 
-1496 AKLTKAAELLK
+1496 
-1507 DKADKDA
+1507 
-1514 LKTAKAE
+1514 TA
-1521 LAKLTSEAD
+1521 
-1530 PTNGK
+1530 
-1535 TQTSK
+1535 
-1540 ATYDQAK
+1540 
-1547 ADATQAEA
+1547 
-1555 DAQKVID
+1555 
-1562 DDNATAEA
+1562 
-1570 VAAALAKVNEKKS
+1570 
-1583 ALADAKAKLV
+1583 
-1593 DAITAEQ
+1593 
-1600 KAALAK
+1600 
-1606 VADDLKLAETTGKT
+1606 
-1620 PDSVKAYNDAV
+1620 
-1631 EQIKAEL
+1631 
-1638 EAVKQAAK
+1638 
-1646 AVQDKGDNATKAEAT
+1646 
-1661 EVQDKIA
+1661 
-1668 AVKAKLT
+1668 
-1675 KAAELLKDK
+1675 
-1684 ADKDALKTAKAE
+1684 
-1696 LAKLTSEADP
+1696 
-1706 TNGKTPASKA
+1706 
-1716 TYDQAKADAT
+1716 
-1726 QAEAD
+1726 
-1731 AHKVI
+1731 
-1736 DDDNATAETVAAA
+1736 
-1749 LAKVNKKKA
+1749 
-1758 ALADAKTKLVDAIT
+1758 
-1772 ADQKA
+1772 
-1777 ALAKVADDL
+1777 
-1786 KLAETTG
+1786 
-1793 KTPDS
+1793 
-1798 VKAYN
+1798 
-1803 DAVEKIKAEL
+1803 
-1813 ETVKQ
+1813 
-1818 AAKAVQD
+1818 
-1825 KGDDATKAEA
+1825 
-1835 TEVQDKIAAV
+1835 VQDKIAAV

-1875 LDNPTNLD
+1875 LDNPTN
-1883 ITTNLDNQN
+1883 
-1892 NVSNNQDSNADK
+1892 

-1919 TENNQGNGTTTTVES
+1919 TENNQGSGTTTTVES

-1948 AKYSTATIMVAIAGI
+1948 EKYSTATIMVAIAGI